1 MDLNGDMIRG
11 HIDTIILLSLVD
23 GDKDSNEIRKNIEE
37 RSDNKFSVKQGTF
50 YSAMQRLVKQ
60 SLIKEYR
67 SSATDGIRRKYF
79 SLTEK
84 GEKLVE
90 NNRKEWLES
99 KEVIDTL
106 VDTVQEKPENDV
118 IMRAEDFPIPS
129 ENPYET
135 PDNSAENAPIEE
147 NRIDN
152 LPENA
157 YDTHVTIQNE
167 PEKPSE
173 DDLLQDIN
181 AKLSDIL
188 GELGFDGDKTE
199 PEKPNDET
207 AETQNISYETERNTQ
222 EVVKQISNP
231 KVNERRNYP
240 FEITDSS
247 LYVEDETDFNPT
259 VEITVN
265 HDDAVPEIKTDAVTD
280 NIETDDFNDEKPF
293 IFDDNIEENEPAD
306 NLVQEDDVTCE
317 TVAEKTDESV
327 KQDTFEEKIDDEAH
341 NATDTFEHIE
351 KEKVENIAEA
361 YSEEDDD
368 LLSVEDGTTSNRRE
382 YKSILSSLFPKNEEK
397 HENSEVYPREEVK
410 TAQDERYNSYAD
422 DDYLPTRTE
431 IDRYYEENVAAKDRY
446 ASDNELNE
454 VKNEE
459 NNRAGQ
465 SYYDSEGSTDFSDLY
480 AMAKREGF
488 KIKASYNTNK
498 YNGDKV
504 LVNKLNFHSSLIWYL
519 VLFVEMLIMN
529 LTLSQIVNWPSTVK
543 LILVF
548 ATAVFPVVCFVIYN
562 INKTKA
568 AKELASFKDVIE
580 IALIIT
586 FQLTIIILCVA
597 LFASVDFGD
606 IKEVTSF
613 VLIPFI
619 FALNVPLYFMIKYA
633 LYGTG
638 KYFIGEKAAKK

>member
-23 GDKDSNEIRKNIEE
+23 GDKDSNEIRKNIED

-106 VDTVQEKPENDV
+106 VDTVQEKPETDLM
-118 IMRAEDFPIPS
+118 MRTEDFPIPS
-129 ENPYET
+129 ENPYES
-135 PDNSAENAPIEE
+135 PVLSDENDQKIDEKSIE
-147 NRIDN
+147 N
-152 LPENA
+152 LPEDA
-157 YDTHVTIQNE
+157 YDARVTVHNE
-167 PEKPSE
+167 TETQSE

-188 GELGFDGDKTE
+188 GELGFENDKTDNE
-199 PEKPNDET
+199 NANNETFVEKNTSENVSKLQENKEHPN
-207 AETQNISYETERNTQ
+207 AKI
-222 EVVKQISNP
+222 
-231 KVNERRNYP
+231 NERRSYP

-265 HDDAVPEIKTDAVTD
+265 HDETIRETEPEINVTD
-280 NIETDDFNDEKPF
+280 EVETADQNDEKPF
-293 IFDDNIEENEPAD
+293 IFDDNIEENEPIENTAQTE
-306 NLVQEDDVTCE
+306 NVTNVTCE
-317 TVAEKTDESV
+317 TVEETNVSIDENLSET
-327 KQDTFEEKIDDEAH
+327 QTANDTNATFEYTAQEDKAANDE
-341 NATDTFEHIE
+341 
-351 KEKVENIAEA
+351 
-361 YSEEDDD
+361 YSDEEDD
-368 LLSVEDGTTSNRRE
+368 LLAVEDGTTSNRRE
-382 YKSILSSLFPKNEEK
+382 YKSILSSLFPKKEEK
-397 HENSEVYPREEVK
+397 HAATEIETDNSE
-410 TAQDERYNSYAD
+410 ERTERNEQTRYFD
-422 DDYLPTRTE
+422 DDYSPARSET
-431 IDRYYEENVAAKDRY
+431 DGYYEENVSSGRYPSDDETAEIANEKTDR
-446 ASDNELNE
+446 
-454 VKNEE
+454 
-459 NNRAGQ
+459 RQ
-465 SYYDSEGSTDFSDLY
+465 QTYYGGEGSTDFSDLY
-480 AMAKREGF
+480 NMAKREGF

-498 YNGDKV
+498 YYGDRV
-504 LVNKLNFHSSLIWYL
+504 FINKLNFHSSIIWYL

-529 LTLSQIVNWPSTVK
+529 LTLSQIVNWSSSAK

-548 ATAVFPVVCFVIYN
+548 STAVFPVVCFVIYN
-562 INKTKA
+562 INKTKT

-586 FQLTIIILCVA
+586 FQITIIILCVA
-597 LFASVDFGD
+597 LFASVDFGN

-619 FALNVPLYFMIKYA
+619 FALNIPIYFMIKYA

-638 KYFIGEKAAKK
+638 KYYVGDKTTRK

>member
-23 GDKDSNEIRKNIEE
+23 GDKDSNEIRKNIED
-37 RSDNKFSVKQGTF
+37 RSDKKFSVKQGTF

-106 VDTVQEKPENDV
+106 VDTVQEKTETDLM
-118 IMRAEDFPIPS
+118 MRTEDFPIPS
-129 ENPYET
+129 ENPYES
-135 PDNSAENAPIEE
+135 PVLSDENDQKIDEKSIE
-147 NRIDN
+147 N
-152 LPENA
+152 LPEDA
-157 YDTHVTIQNE
+157 YDTHVTVHNE
-167 PEKPSE
+167 TETQSE

-188 GELGFDGDKTE
+188 GELGFENDKTDNE
-199 PEKPNDET
+199 NANNETFVEKDTSENVSKLQENKALPN
-207 AETQNISYETERNTQ
+207 AKI
-222 EVVKQISNP
+222 
-231 KVNERRNYP
+231 NERRSYP

-265 HDDAVPEIKTDAVTD
+265 HDETIRETEPEINVTD
-280 NIETDDFNDEKPF
+280 EVETADQNDEKPF
-293 IFDDNIEENEPAD
+293 IFDDNIEENEPIENTAQTE
-306 NLVQEDDVTCE
+306 NVTCE
-317 TVAEKTDESV
+317 TVEETNVSIDENPSET
-327 KQDTFEEKIDDEAH
+327 QTANDTFEYTAQEDKAANDE
-341 NATDTFEHIE
+341 
-351 KEKVENIAEA
+351 
-361 YSEEDDD
+361 YSDEEDD
-368 LLSVEDGTTSNRRE
+368 LLAVEDGTTSNRRE
-382 YKSILSSLFPKNEEK
+382 YKSILSSLFPKKEEK
-397 HENSEVYPREEVK
+397 HAATEIETDNSE
-410 TAQDERYNSYAD
+410 ERTERNEQTRYFD
-422 DDYLPTRTE
+422 DDYSPARSE
-431 IDRYYEENVAAKDRY
+431 IDGYYEENVSSGRYPSDDETAEIANEKTDR
-446 ASDNELNE
+446 
-454 VKNEE
+454 
-459 NNRAGQ
+459 RQ
-465 SYYDSEGSTDFSDLY
+465 QTYYDGEGSTDFSDLY
-480 AMAKREGF
+480 NMAKREGF

-498 YNGDKV
+498 YYGDRV
-504 LVNKLNFHSSLIWYL
+504 FINKLNFHSSIIWYL

-529 LTLSQIVNWPSTVK
+529 LTLSQIVNWSSSAK

-548 ATAVFPVVCFVIYN
+548 STAVFPVVCFVIYN
-562 INKTKA
+562 INKTKT

-586 FQLTIIILCVA
+586 FQITIIILCVA
-597 LFASVDFGD
+597 LFASVDFGN

-619 FALNVPLYFMIKYA
+619 FALNIPIYFMIKYA

-638 KYFIGEKAAKK
+638 KYYVGDKTTRK

>member
-23 GDKDSNEIRKNIEE
+23 GDKDSNEIRKNIED

-106 VDTVQEKPENDV
+106 VDTVQEKTETDLM
-118 IMRAEDFPIPS
+118 MRTEDFPIPS
-129 ENPYET
+129 ENPYES
-135 PDNSAENAPIEE
+135 PVLSAENDQKIDEKSIE
-147 NRIDN
+147 N
-152 LPENA
+152 LPEDA
-157 YDTHVTIQNE
+157 YDTHVTVNNE
-167 PEKPSE
+167 TETQSE

-188 GELGFDGDKTE
+188 GELGFENDKTDNE
-199 PEKPNDET
+199 NANNETFFEKNTSENVSKLQENKALPN
-207 AETQNISYETERNTQ
+207 AKI
-222 EVVKQISNP
+222 
-231 KVNERRNYP
+231 NERRSYP

-265 HDDAVPEIKTDAVTD
+265 HDETIRETEPEINVTD
-280 NIETDDFNDEKPF
+280 EVETVDQNNEKPF
-293 IFDDNIEENEPAD
+293 IFDDNIEENEPIENIAQTE
-306 NLVQEDDVTCE
+306 NVTNVTCE
-317 TVAEKTDESV
+317 TVEETNVSIDENPSET
-327 KQDTFEEKIDDEAH
+327 QTSNDTNATFEYTAQEDKAANDE
-341 NATDTFEHIE
+341 
-351 KEKVENIAEA
+351 
-361 YSEEDDD
+361 YSDEEDD
-368 LLSVEDGTTSNRRE
+368 LLAVEDGTTSNRRE
-382 YKSILSSLFPKNEEK
+382 YKSILSSLFPKKEEK
-397 HENSEVYPREEVK
+397 HAATEIETDNSE
-410 TAQDERYNSYAD
+410 ERTERNEQTRYFD
-422 DDYLPTRTE
+422 DDYSPARSE
-431 IDRYYEENVAAKDRY
+431 IDGYYEENVSSGRYPSDDETAEIANEKTDR
-446 ASDNELNE
+446 
-454 VKNEE
+454 
-459 NNRAGQ
+459 RQ
-465 SYYDSEGSTDFSDLY
+465 QTYYDGEGSTDFSDLY
-480 AMAKREGF
+480 NMAKREGF

-529 LTLSQIVNWPSTVK
+529 LTLSRIVNWSSSAK

-548 ATAVFPVVCFVIYN
+548 STAVFPVVCFVIYN
-562 INKTKA
+562 INKTKT

-586 FQLTIIILCVA
+586 FQITIIILCVA
-597 LFASVDFGD
+597 LFASVDFGN

-619 FALNVPLYFMIKYA
+619 FALNIPIYFMIKYA

-638 KYFIGEKAAKK
+638 KYYVGDKTTRK

>member
-23 GDKDSNEIRKNIEE
+23 GDKDSNEIRKNIED

-106 VDTVQEKPENDV
+106 VDTVQEKPENDLM
-118 IMRAEDFPIPS
+118 MRTEDFPIPS
-129 ENPYET
+129 ENPYES
-135 PDNSAENAPIEE
+135 PVLSAENDQKIDEKSIE
-147 NRIDN
+147 N
-152 LPENA
+152 LPEDA
-157 YDTHVTIQNE
+157 YDTHVTVHNE
-167 PEKPSE
+167 TETQSE

-188 GELGFDGDKTE
+188 GELGFENDKPDNENANNETFV
-199 PEKPNDET
+199 EKNTSENVSKLQENKALPN
-207 AETQNISYETERNTQ
+207 AKI
-222 EVVKQISNP
+222 
-231 KVNERRNYP
+231 NERRSYP

-265 HDDAVPEIKTDAVTD
+265 HDETVRETEPEINVTD
-280 NIETDDFNDEKPF
+280 EVETSDHSNEKPF
-293 IFDDNIEENEPAD
+293 IFDDNIEENEPIENIAQTE
-306 NLVQEDDVTCE
+306 NVTNVTCE
-317 TVAEKTDESV
+317 TVEETNVSSIDENPSET
-327 KQDTFEEKIDDEAH
+327 QTANDTNATFEYTAQEDKAANDE
-341 NATDTFEHIE
+341 
-351 KEKVENIAEA
+351 
-361 YSEEDDD
+361 YSDEEDD
-368 LLSVEDGTTSNRRE
+368 LLAVEDGTTSNRRE
-382 YKSILSSLFPKNEEK
+382 YKSILSSLFPKKEEK
-397 HENSEVYPREEVK
+397 HAATEIETDNSE
-410 TAQDERYNSYAD
+410 ERTERNEQTRYFD
-422 DDYLPTRTE
+422 DDYSPARSE
-431 IDRYYEENVAAKDRY
+431 IDGYYEENVSSGRYTSDDETAEIANEKTDR
-446 ASDNELNE
+446 
-454 VKNEE
+454 
-459 NNRAGQ
+459 RQ
-465 SYYDSEGSTDFSDLY
+465 QTYYDGEGSTDFSDLY
-480 AMAKREGF
+480 NMAKREGF

-498 YNGDKV
+498 YYGDRV
-504 LVNKLNFHSSLIWYL
+504 FVNKLNFHSSIIWYL

-529 LTLSQIVNWPSTVK
+529 LTLSQIVNWSSSAK

-548 ATAVFPVVCFVIYN
+548 STAVFPVVCFVIYN
-562 INKTKA
+562 INKTKT

-586 FQLTIIILCVA
+586 FQITIIILCVA
-597 LFASVDFGD
+597 LFASVDFGN

-619 FALNVPLYFMIKYA
+619 FALNIPIYFMIKYA

-638 KYFIGEKAAKK
+638 KYYVGDKTTRK

>member
-23 GDKDSNEIRKNIEE
+23 GDKDSNEIRKNIED

-90 NNRKEWLES
+90 NNRKEWLKS

-106 VDTVQEKPENDV
+106 VDTVQEKTETDLM
-118 IMRAEDFPIPS
+118 MRTEDFPIPS
-129 ENPYET
+129 ENPYES
-135 PDNSAENAPIEE
+135 PVLSAENDQKIDEKSIE
-147 NRIDN
+147 N
-152 LPENA
+152 LPEDA
-157 YDTHVTIQNE
+157 YDTHVTVNNE
-167 PEKPSE
+167 TETQSE

-188 GELGFDGDKTE
+188 GELGFENDKTDNE
-199 PEKPNDET
+199 NANNETFFEKNTSENVSKLQENKALPN
-207 AETQNISYETERNTQ
+207 AKI
-222 EVVKQISNP
+222 
-231 KVNERRNYP
+231 NERRSYP

-265 HDDAVPEIKTDAVTD
+265 HDETIRETEPEINVTD
-280 NIETDDFNDEKPF
+280 EVETVDQNNEKPF
-293 IFDDNIEENEPAD
+293 IFDDNIEENEPIENIAQTE
-306 NLVQEDDVTCE
+306 NVTNVTCE
-317 TVAEKTDESV
+317 TVEETNVSIDENPSET
-327 KQDTFEEKIDDEAH
+327 QTSNDTNATFEYTAQEDKAANDE
-341 NATDTFEHIE
+341 
-351 KEKVENIAEA
+351 
-361 YSEEDDD
+361 YSDEEDD
-368 LLSVEDGTTSNRRE
+368 LLAVEDGTTSNRRE
-382 YKSILSSLFPKNEEK
+382 YKSILSSLFPKKEEK
-397 HENSEVYPREEVK
+397 HAATEIETDNSE
-410 TAQDERYNSYAD
+410 ERTERNEQTRYFD
-422 DDYLPTRTE
+422 DDYSPARSE
-431 IDRYYEENVAAKDRY
+431 IDGYYEENVSSGRYPSDDETAEIANEKTDR
-446 ASDNELNE
+446 
-454 VKNEE
+454 
-459 NNRAGQ
+459 RQ
-465 SYYDSEGSTDFSDLY
+465 QTYYDGEGSTDFSDLY
-480 AMAKREGF
+480 NMAKREGF

-529 LTLSQIVNWPSTVK
+529 LTLSRIVNWSSSAK

-548 ATAVFPVVCFVIYN
+548 STAVFPVVCFVIYN
-562 INKTKA
+562 INKTKT

-586 FQLTIIILCVA
+586 FQITIIILCVA
-597 LFASVDFGD
+597 LFASVDFGN

-619 FALNVPLYFMIKYA
+619 FALNIPIYFMIKYA

-638 KYFIGEKAAKK
+638 KYYVGDKTTRK

>member
-23 GDKDSNEIRKNIEE
+23 GDKDSNEIRKNIED

-106 VDTVQEKPENDV
+106 VDTVQEKPENDLM
-118 IMRAEDFPIPS
+118 MRTEDFPIPS
-129 ENPYET
+129 ENPYES
-135 PDNSAENAPIEE
+135 PVLSAENDQKIDEKSIE
-147 NRIDN
+147 N
-152 LPENA
+152 LPEDA
-157 YDTHVTIQNE
+157 YDTHVTVHNE
-167 PEKPSE
+167 TETQSE

-188 GELGFDGDKTE
+188 GELGFENDKTDNE
-199 PEKPNDET
+199 NANNETFVEKNTSENVSKLQENKALPN
-207 AETQNISYETERNTQ
+207 AKI
-222 EVVKQISNP
+222 
-231 KVNERRNYP
+231 NERRSYP

-265 HDDAVPEIKTDAVTD
+265 HDETIRETEPEINVTD
-280 NIETDDFNDEKPF
+280 EVETADYSNEKPF
-293 IFDDNIEENEPAD
+293 IFDDNIEENEPIENIAQTE
-306 NLVQEDDVTCE
+306 NVTCE
-317 TVAEKTDESV
+317 TVEETNVSIDENPSET
-327 KQDTFEEKIDDEAH
+327 QTANDTNATFEYTAQEDKAANDE
-341 NATDTFEHIE
+341 
-351 KEKVENIAEA
+351 
-361 YSEEDDD
+361 YSDEEDD
-368 LLSVEDGTTSNRRE
+368 LLAVEDGTTSNRRE
-382 YKSILSSLFPKNEEK
+382 YKSILSSLFPKKEEK
-397 HENSEVYPREEVK
+397 HAATEIETDNSE
-410 TAQDERYNSYAD
+410 ERTERNEQTRYFD
-422 DDYLPTRTE
+422 DDYSPARSE
-431 IDRYYEENVAAKDRY
+431 IDGYYEENVSSGRYPSDDETAEIANEKTDR
-446 ASDNELNE
+446 
-454 VKNEE
+454 
-459 NNRAGQ
+459 RQ
-465 SYYDSEGSTDFSDLY
+465 QTYYDGEGSTDFSDLY
-480 AMAKREGF
+480 NMAKREGF

-498 YNGDKV
+498 YYGDRV
-504 LVNKLNFHSSLIWYL
+504 FVNRLNFHSSIIWYL

-529 LTLSQIVNWPSTVK
+529 LTLSQIVNWSSSAK

-548 ATAVFPVVCFVIYN
+548 STAVFPVVCFVIYN
-562 INKTKA
+562 INKTKT

-586 FQLTIIILCVA
+586 FQITIIILCVA
-597 LFASVDFGD
+597 LFASVDFGN
-606 IKEVTSF
+606 IIEVTSF

-619 FALNVPLYFMIKYA
+619 FALNVPIYFMIKYA

-638 KYFIGEKAAKK
+638 KYFVGDKTTRK

>member
-23 GDKDSNEIRKNIEE
+23 GDKDSNEIRKNIED

-106 VDTVQEKPENDV
+106 VDTVQEKPENDLM
-118 IMRAEDFPIPS
+118 MRTEDFPIPS
-129 ENPYET
+129 ENPYES
-135 PDNSAENAPIEE
+135 PVLSAENDQKIDEKSIE
-147 NRIDN
+147 N
-152 LPENA
+152 LPEDA
-157 YDTHVTIQNE
+157 YDTHVTVHNE
-167 PEKPSE
+167 TETQSE

-188 GELGFDGDKTE
+188 GELGFENDKTDNE
-199 PEKPNDET
+199 NANNETFVEKNTSENVSKLQENKALPN
-207 AETQNISYETERNTQ
+207 AKI
-222 EVVKQISNP
+222 
-231 KVNERRNYP
+231 NERRSYP

-265 HDDAVPEIKTDAVTD
+265 HDETIRETEPEINVTD
-280 NIETDDFNDEKPF
+280 EVETADQNNEKPF
-293 IFDDNIEENEPAD
+293 IFDDNIEENEPIENTAQTE
-306 NLVQEDDVTCE
+306 NVTNVTCE
-317 TVAEKTDESV
+317 TVEETNVSIDENPSET
-327 KQDTFEEKIDDEAH
+327 QTANDTNATFEYTAQEDKAANDE
-341 NATDTFEHIE
+341 
-351 KEKVENIAEA
+351 
-361 YSEEDDD
+361 YSDEEDD
-368 LLSVEDGTTSNRRE
+368 LLAVEDGTTSNRRE
-382 YKSILSSLFPKNEEK
+382 YKSILSSLFPKKEEK
-397 HENSEVYPREEVK
+397 HAATEIETDNSE
-410 TAQDERYNSYAD
+410 ERTERNEQTRYFD
-422 DDYLPTRTE
+422 DDYSPARSET
-431 IDRYYEENVAAKDRY
+431 DGYYEENVSSGRYPSDDETAEIANEKTDR
-446 ASDNELNE
+446 
-454 VKNEE
+454 
-459 NNRAGQ
+459 RQ
-465 SYYDSEGSTDFSDLY
+465 QTYYDGEGSTDFSDLY
-480 AMAKREGF
+480 NMAKREGF

-498 YNGDKV
+498 YYGDRV
-504 LVNKLNFHSSLIWYL
+504 FINKLNFHSSIIWYL

-529 LTLSQIVNWPSTVK
+529 LTLSQIVNWSSSAK

-548 ATAVFPVVCFVIYN
+548 STAVFPVVCFVIYN
-562 INKTKA
+562 INKTKT

-586 FQLTIIILCVA
+586 FQITIIILCVA
-597 LFASVDFGD
+597 LFASVDFGN

-613 VLIPFI
+613 VLIPFT
-619 FALNVPLYFMIKYA
+619 FALNIPIYFMIKYA

-638 KYFIGEKAAKK
+638 KYFVGDKTTRK

>member
-23 GDKDSNEIRKNIEE
+23 GDKDSNEIRKNIED

-106 VDTVQEKPENDV
+106 VDTVQEKPENDLM
-118 IMRAEDFPIPS
+118 MRTEDFPIPS
-129 ENPYET
+129 ENPYES
-135 PDNSAENAPIEE
+135 PVLSAENDQKIDEKSIE
-147 NRIDN
+147 N
-152 LPENA
+152 LPEDA
-157 YDTHVTIQNE
+157 YDTHVTVHNE
-167 PEKPSE
+167 TETQSE

-188 GELGFDGDKTE
+188 GELGFENDKTDNE
-199 PEKPNDET
+199 NANNETFVEKNT
-207 AETQNISYETERNTQ
+207 AENVSKLQ
-222 EVVKQISNP
+222 ENKEHPNAKI
-231 KVNERRNYP
+231 NERRSYP

-265 HDDAVPEIKTDAVTD
+265 HDETIHETEPEINVTD
-280 NIETDDFNDEKPF
+280 EVETADQNNEKPF
-293 IFDDNIEENEPAD
+293 IFDDNIEENEPIENIAQTE
-306 NLVQEDDVTCE
+306 NVTNVTCE
-317 TVAEKTDESV
+317 TVEETNVSINENPSETQTANDTNA
-327 KQDTFEEKIDDEAH
+327 TFEYTAQEDKAANDE
-341 NATDTFEHIE
+341 
-351 KEKVENIAEA
+351 
-361 YSEEDDD
+361 YSDEEDD
-368 LLSVEDGTTSNRRE
+368 LLAVEDGTTSNRRE
-382 YKSILSSLFPKNEEK
+382 YKSILSSLFPKKEEK
-397 HENSEVYPREEVK
+397 HAATEIETDNSE
-410 TAQDERYNSYAD
+410 ERTDRNEQTRYFD
-422 DDYLPTRTE
+422 DDYSPARSE
-431 IDRYYEENVAAKDRY
+431 IDGYYEENVSSGRYPSDDETAEIANEKTDR
-446 ASDNELNE
+446 
-454 VKNEE
+454 
-459 NNRAGQ
+459 RQ
-465 SYYDSEGSTDFSDLY
+465 QTYYDGEGSTDFSDLY
-480 AMAKREGF
+480 NMAKREGF

-498 YNGDKV
+498 YYGDRV
-504 LVNKLNFHSSLIWYL
+504 FVNKLNFHSSIIWYL

-529 LTLSQIVNWPSTVK
+529 LTLSQIVNWSSSAK

-548 ATAVFPVVCFVIYN
+548 STAVFPVVCFVIYN
-562 INKTKA
+562 INKTKT

-586 FQLTIIILCVA
+586 FQITIIILCVA
-597 LFASVDFGD
+597 LFASVDFGN
-606 IKEVTSF
+606 IREVTSF

-619 FALNVPLYFMIKYA
+619 FALNVPIYFMIKYA

-638 KYFIGEKAAKK
+638 KYYVGDKTTRK

>member
-23 GDKDSNEIRKNIEE
+23 GDKDSNEIRKNIED

-106 VDTVQEKPENDV
+106 VDTVQEKTETDLM
-118 IMRAEDFPIPS
+118 MRTEDFPIPS
-129 ENPYET
+129 ENPYES
-135 PDNSAENAPIEE
+135 PVLSAENDQKIDEKSIE
-147 NRIDN
+147 N
-152 LPENA
+152 LPEDA
-157 YDTHVTIQNE
+157 YDTHVTVHNE
-167 PEKPSE
+167 TETQSE

-188 GELGFDGDKTE
+188 GELGFENDKTDNE
-199 PEKPNDET
+199 NANNETFVEKNTSENVSKLQENKEHPN
-207 AETQNISYETERNTQ
+207 AKI
-222 EVVKQISNP
+222 
-231 KVNERRNYP
+231 NERRSYP

-265 HDDAVPEIKTDAVTD
+265 HDETVRETEPEINVTD
-280 NIETDDFNDEKPF
+280 EVETADQNNEKPF
-293 IFDDNIEENEPAD
+293 IFDDNIEENEPIENTAQTE
-306 NLVQEDDVTCE
+306 NVTCE
-317 TVAEKTDESV
+317 TVEETNVSIDENPSETQTV
-327 KQDTFEEKIDDEAH
+327 NDANATFEYTAQEDKAANDE
-341 NATDTFEHIE
+341 
-351 KEKVENIAEA
+351 
-361 YSEEDDD
+361 YSDEEDD
-368 LLSVEDGTTSNRRE
+368 LLAVEDGTTSNRRE
-382 YKSILSSLFPKNEEK
+382 YKSILSSLFPKKEEK
-397 HENSEVYPREEVK
+397 HAATEIETDNSE
-410 TAQDERYNSYAD
+410 ERTERNEQTRYCD
-422 DDYLPTRTE
+422 DDYSPARSE
-431 IDRYYEENVAAKDRY
+431 IDGYYEENVSSGRYPSDDETAEIANEKTDR
-446 ASDNELNE
+446 
-454 VKNEE
+454 
-459 NNRAGQ
+459 RQ
-465 SYYDSEGSTDFSDLY
+465 QTYYDGEGSTDFSDLY
-480 AMAKREGF
+480 NMAKREGF

-498 YNGDKV
+498 YYGDRV
-504 LVNKLNFHSSLIWYL
+504 FINKLNFHSSIIWYL

-529 LTLSQIVNWPSTVK
+529 LTLSQIVNWSSSAK

-548 ATAVFPVVCFVIYN
+548 STAVFPVVCFVIYN
-562 INKTKA
+562 INKTKT

-586 FQLTIIILCVA
+586 FQITIIILCVA
-597 LFASVDFGD
+597 LFASVDFGN
-606 IKEVTSF
+606 IQEVTSF

-619 FALNVPLYFMIKYA
+619 FALNIPIYFMIKYA

-638 KYFIGEKAAKK
+638 KYYVGDKTTRK

>member
-23 GDKDSNEIRKNIEE
+23 GDKDSNEIRKNIED

-106 VDTVQEKPENDV
+106 VDTVQEKPENDLM
-118 IMRAEDFPIPS
+118 MRTEDFPIPS
-129 ENPYET
+129 ENPYES
-135 PDNSAENAPIEE
+135 PVLSAENDQKIDEKSIE
-147 NRIDN
+147 N
-152 LPENA
+152 LPEDA
-157 YDTHVTIQNE
+157 YDTRVTAHNE
-167 PEKPSE
+167 TETQSE
-173 DDLLQDIN
+173 DNLLQDIN

-188 GELGFDGDKTE
+188 GELGFENDKTDNE
-199 PEKPNDET
+199 NANNETFVEKNTSENVSKLQENKALPN
-207 AETQNISYETERNTQ
+207 AKI
-222 EVVKQISNP
+222 
-231 KVNERRNYP
+231 NERRSYP

-265 HDDAVPEIKTDAVTD
+265 HDETIRETEPEINVTD
-280 NIETDDFNDEKPF
+280 EVETADQNNEKPF
-293 IFDDNIEENEPAD
+293 IFDDNIEENEPIENIAQTE
-306 NLVQEDDVTCE
+306 NVTCE
-317 TVAEKTDESV
+317 TVEETNVSIDENPSET
-327 KQDTFEEKIDDEAH
+327 QTANDTNATFEYTAQEDKAANDE
-341 NATDTFEHIE
+341 
-351 KEKVENIAEA
+351 
-361 YSEEDDD
+361 YSDEEDD
-368 LLSVEDGTTSNRRE
+368 LLAVEDGTTSNRRE
-382 YKSILSSLFPKNEEK
+382 YKSILSSLFPKKEEK
-397 HENSEVYPREEVK
+397 HAATEIETDNSE
-410 TAQDERYNSYAD
+410 ERTERNEQTRYFD
-422 DDYLPTRTE
+422 DDYSPARSET
-431 IDRYYEENVAAKDRY
+431 DGYYEENVSSGRYPSDDETAEIANEKTDR
-446 ASDNELNE
+446 
-454 VKNEE
+454 
-459 NNRAGQ
+459 RQ
-465 SYYDSEGSTDFSDLY
+465 QTYYDGEGSTDFSDLY
-480 AMAKREGF
+480 NMAKREGF

-498 YNGDKV
+498 YYGDRV
-504 LVNKLNFHSSLIWYL
+504 FVNKLNFHSSIIWYL

-529 LTLSQIVNWPSTVK
+529 LTLSQIVNWSSSAK

-548 ATAVFPVVCFVIYN
+548 STAVFPVVCFVIYN
-562 INKTKA
+562 INKTKT

-586 FQLTIIILCVA
+586 FQITIIILCVA
-597 LFASVDFGD
+597 LFASVDFGN
-606 IKEVTSF
+606 IIEVTSF

-619 FALNVPLYFMIKYA
+619 FALNIPIYFMIKYA

-638 KYFIGEKAAKK
+638 KYYVGDKTTKK

>member
-23 GDKDSNEIRKNIEE
+23 GDKDSNEIRKNIED
-37 RSDNKFSVKQGTF
+37 RSDKKFSVKQGTF

-106 VDTVQEKPENDV
+106 VDTVQEKTETDLM
-118 IMRAEDFPIPS
+118 MRTEDFPIPS
-129 ENPYET
+129 ENPYES
-135 PDNSAENAPIEE
+135 PVLSDENDQKIDEKSIE
-147 NRIDN
+147 N
-152 LPENA
+152 LPEDA
-157 YDTHVTIQNE
+157 YDTHVTVHNE
-167 PEKPSE
+167 TETQSE

-188 GELGFDGDKTE
+188 GELGIENDKTDNE
-199 PEKPNDET
+199 NANNETFVEKDTSENVSKLQENKALPN
-207 AETQNISYETERNTQ
+207 AKI
-222 EVVKQISNP
+222 
-231 KVNERRNYP
+231 NERRSYP

-265 HDDAVPEIKTDAVTD
+265 HDETIRETEPEINVTD
-280 NIETDDFNDEKPF
+280 EVETADQNDEKPF
-293 IFDDNIEENEPAD
+293 IFDDNIEENEPIENTAQTE
-306 NLVQEDDVTCE
+306 NVTCE
-317 TVAEKTDESV
+317 TVEETNVSIDENPSET
-327 KQDTFEEKIDDEAH
+327 QTANDTFEYTAQEDKAANDE
-341 NATDTFEHIE
+341 
-351 KEKVENIAEA
+351 
-361 YSEEDDD
+361 YSDEEDD
-368 LLSVEDGTTSNRRE
+368 LLAVEDGTTSNRRE
-382 YKSILSSLFPKNEEK
+382 YKSILSSLFPKKEEK
-397 HENSEVYPREEVK
+397 HAATEIETDNSE
-410 TAQDERYNSYAD
+410 ERTERNEQTRYFD
-422 DDYLPTRTE
+422 DDYSPARSE
-431 IDRYYEENVAAKDRY
+431 IDGYYEENVSSGRYPSDDETAEIANEKTDR
-446 ASDNELNE
+446 
-454 VKNEE
+454 
-459 NNRAGQ
+459 RQ
-465 SYYDSEGSTDFSDLY
+465 QTYYDGEGSTDFSDLY
-480 AMAKREGF
+480 NMAKREGF

-498 YNGDKV
+498 YYGDRV
-504 LVNKLNFHSSLIWYL
+504 FVNKLNFHSSIIWYL

-529 LTLSQIVNWPSTVK
+529 LTLSQIVNWSSSAK

-548 ATAVFPVVCFVIYN
+548 STAVFPVVCFVIYN
-562 INKTKA
+562 INKTKT

-586 FQLTIIILCVA
+586 FQVTIIILCVA
-597 LFASVDFGD
+597 LFASVDFGN

-619 FALNVPLYFMIKYA
+619 FALNIPIYFMIKYA

-638 KYFIGEKAAKK
+638 KYYVGDKTTRK

>member
-23 GDKDSNEIRKNIEE
+23 GDKDSNEIRKNIED

-106 VDTVQEKPENDV
+106 VDTVQEKPENDLM
-118 IMRAEDFPIPS
+118 MRTEDFPIPS
-129 ENPYET
+129 ENPYES
-135 PDNSAENAPIEE
+135 PVLSAENDQKIDEKSIE
-147 NRIDN
+147 N
-152 LPENA
+152 LPEDA
-157 YDTHVTIQNE
+157 YDTHVTVHNE
-167 PEKPSE
+167 TETQSE

-188 GELGFDGDKTE
+188 GELGFENDKTDNE
-199 PEKPNDET
+199 NANNETFVEKNTSENVSKLQENKALPN
-207 AETQNISYETERNTQ
+207 AKI
-222 EVVKQISNP
+222 
-231 KVNERRNYP
+231 NERRSYP

-265 HDDAVPEIKTDAVTD
+265 HDETVRETEPEINGTDEV
-280 NIETDDFNDEKPF
+280 ETAEQNNEKQF
-293 IFDDNIEENEPAD
+293 IFDDNIEENEPIENIAQTE
-306 NLVQEDDVTCE
+306 NVTCE
-317 TVAEKTDESV
+317 TVEETNVSIDENPSET
-327 KQDTFEEKIDDEAH
+327 QTTNDTNATFEYTAQEDKAANDE
-341 NATDTFEHIE
+341 
-351 KEKVENIAEA
+351 
-361 YSEEDDD
+361 YSDEEDD
-368 LLSVEDGTTSNRRE
+368 LLAVEDGTTSNRRE
-382 YKSILSSLFPKNEEK
+382 YKSILSSLFPKKEEK
-397 HENSEVYPREEVK
+397 HAATEIEADNSE
-410 TAQDERYNSYAD
+410 ERTERNEQTRYFD
-422 DDYLPTRTE
+422 DDYSPARSE
-431 IDRYYEENVAAKDRY
+431 IDGYYEENVSSGRYPSNDETAEIANEKTDR
-446 ASDNELNE
+446 
-454 VKNEE
+454 
-459 NNRAGQ
+459 RQ
-465 SYYDSEGSTDFSDLY
+465 QTYYDGEGSTDFSDLY
-480 AMAKREGF
+480 NMAKREGF

-498 YNGDKV
+498 YYGDRV
-504 LVNKLNFHSSLIWYL
+504 FINKLNFHSSIIWYL
-519 VLFVEMLIMN
+519 ILFVEMLIMN
-529 LTLSQIVNWPSTVK
+529 LTLSQIVNWSSSAK

-548 ATAVFPVVCFVIYN
+548 STAVFPVVCFVIYN
-562 INKTKA
+562 INKTTT

-586 FQLTIIILCVA
+586 FQITIIILCVA
-597 LFASVDFGD
+597 LFASVDFGN

-619 FALNVPLYFMIKYA
+619 FALNIPIYFMIKYA

-638 KYFIGEKAAKK
+638 KYYVGDKTTRK

>member
-23 GDKDSNEIRKNIEE
+23 GDKDSNEIRKNIED

-106 VDTVQEKPENDV
+106 VDTVQEKPENDLM
-118 IMRAEDFPIPS
+118 MRTEDFPIPS
-129 ENPYET
+129 ENPYES
-135 PDNSAENAPIEE
+135 PVLSAENDQKIDEKSIE
-147 NRIDN
+147 N
-152 LPENA
+152 LPEDA
-157 YDTHVTIQNE
+157 YDTRVTVHNE
-167 PEKPSE
+167 TETQSE

-188 GELGFDGDKTE
+188 GELGFENDKTDNE
-199 PEKPNDET
+199 NANNETFVEKNTSENVSKLQENKALPN
-207 AETQNISYETERNTQ
+207 AKI
-222 EVVKQISNP
+222 
-231 KVNERRNYP
+231 NERRSYP

-265 HDDAVPEIKTDAVTD
+265 HDETIRETEPEIDVTD
-280 NIETDDFNDEKPF
+280 EVETADYSNEKPF
-293 IFDDNIEENEPAD
+293 IFDDNIEENEPIENIAQTE
-306 NLVQEDDVTCE
+306 NVTNVTCE
-317 TVAEKTDESV
+317 TVEETNVSIDEKPSETQTANDTNA
-327 KQDTFEEKIDDEAH
+327 TFEYTAQEEKAANDE
-341 NATDTFEHIE
+341 
-351 KEKVENIAEA
+351 
-361 YSEEDDD
+361 YSDEEDD
-368 LLSVEDGTTSNRRE
+368 LLAVEDGTTSNRRE
-382 YKSILSSLFPKNEEK
+382 YKSILSSLFPKKEEK
-397 HENSEVYPREEVK
+397 HAATGIETDNSE
-410 TAQDERYNSYAD
+410 ERTERNEQTRYFD
-422 DDYLPTRTE
+422 DDYSPARSQT
-431 IDRYYEENVAAKDRY
+431 DGYYEENVSSGRYPSDDETAEIANEKTDR
-446 ASDNELNE
+446 
-454 VKNEE
+454 
-459 NNRAGQ
+459 RQ
-465 SYYDSEGSTDFSDLY
+465 QTYYDGEGSTDFSDLY
-480 AMAKREGF
+480 NMAKREGF

-498 YNGDKV
+498 YYGDRV
-504 LVNKLNFHSSLIWYL
+504 FVNKLNFHSSIIWYL

-529 LTLSQIVNWPSTVK
+529 LTLSQIVNWSSSAK

-548 ATAVFPVVCFVIYN
+548 STAVFPVVCFVIYN
-562 INKTKA
+562 INKTKT

-586 FQLTIIILCVA
+586 FQITIIILCVA

-606 IKEVTSF
+606 IIEVTSF

-619 FALNVPLYFMIKYA
+619 FALNIPIYFMIKYA

-638 KYFIGEKAAKK
+638 KYFVGDKTTRK

>member
-23 GDKDSNEIRKNIEE
+23 GDKDSNEIRKNIED

-106 VDTVQEKPENDV
+106 VDTVQEKPENDLM
-118 IMRAEDFPIPS
+118 MRTEDFPIPS
-129 ENPYET
+129 ENPYES
-135 PDNSAENAPIEE
+135 PALSAENAQKIDEKSIE
-147 NRIDN
+147 N
-152 LPENA
+152 LPEDA
-157 YDTHVTIQNE
+157 YDTHVTVHNE
-167 PEKPSE
+167 TETQSE

-188 GELGFDGDKTE
+188 GELGFENDKPDNENANNETFV
-199 PEKPNDET
+199 EKNTSENVSKLQENKALPN
-207 AETQNISYETERNTQ
+207 AKI
-222 EVVKQISNP
+222 
-231 KVNERRNYP
+231 NERRSYP

-265 HDDAVPEIKTDAVTD
+265 HDETIRETEPEINVTD
-280 NIETDDFNDEKPF
+280 EVETADYSNEKPF
-293 IFDDNIEENEPAD
+293 IFDDNIEENEPIENIAQTE
-306 NLVQEDDVTCE
+306 NVTNVTCE
-317 TVAEKTDESV
+317 TVEETNVSIDENPSET
-327 KQDTFEEKIDDEAH
+327 QTANDTNATFEYTAQEDKAANDE
-341 NATDTFEHIE
+341 
-351 KEKVENIAEA
+351 
-361 YSEEDDD
+361 YSDEEDD
-368 LLSVEDGTTSNRRE
+368 LLAVEDGTTSNRRE
-382 YKSILSSLFPKNEEK
+382 YKSILSSLFPKKEEK
-397 HENSEVYPREEVK
+397 HAATEIETDNSE
-410 TAQDERYNSYAD
+410 ERTERNEQTRYFD
-422 DDYLPTRTE
+422 DDYSPARSE
-431 IDRYYEENVAAKDRY
+431 IDGYYEENVSSERYPSDDETAEITNEKTDR
-446 ASDNELNE
+446 
-454 VKNEE
+454 
-459 NNRAGQ
+459 RQ
-465 SYYDSEGSTDFSDLY
+465 QTYYDGEGSTDFSDLY
-480 AMAKREGF
+480 NMAKREGF

-498 YNGDKV
+498 YYGDRV
-504 LVNKLNFHSSLIWYL
+504 FVNKLNFHSSIIWYL

-529 LTLSQIVNWPSTVK
+529 LTLSQIVNWSSSAK

-548 ATAVFPVVCFVIYN
+548 STAVFPVVCFVIYN
-562 INKTKA
+562 INKTKT

-586 FQLTIIILCVA
+586 FQITIIILCVA
-597 LFASVDFGD
+597 LFASVDFGN
-606 IKEVTSF
+606 IIEVTSF

-619 FALNVPLYFMIKYA
+619 FALNIPIYFMIKYA

-638 KYFIGEKAAKK
+638 KYFVGDKTTRK

>member
-23 GDKDSNEIRKNIEE
+23 GDKDSNEIRKNIED

-106 VDTVQEKPENDV
+106 VDTVQEKPDNDLM
-118 IMRAEDFPIPS
+118 MRTEDFPIPS
-129 ENPYET
+129 ENPYES
-135 PDNSAENAPIEE
+135 PVLSAENDQKIDEKSIE
-147 NRIDN
+147 N
-152 LPENA
+152 LPEDA
-157 YDTHVTIQNE
+157 YDTRVTVHNE
-167 PEKPSE
+167 TETQSE

-188 GELGFDGDKTE
+188 GELGFENDKTDNE
-199 PEKPNDET
+199 NANNETFVEKNTSENVSKLQENKALPN
-207 AETQNISYETERNTQ
+207 AKI
-222 EVVKQISNP
+222 
-231 KVNERRNYP
+231 NERRSYP

-265 HDDAVPEIKTDAVTD
+265 HDETIRETEPEINVTD
-280 NIETDDFNDEKPF
+280 EVETADQNNEKPF
-293 IFDDNIEENEPAD
+293 IFDDNIEENEPIENTAQTE
-306 NLVQEDDVTCE
+306 NVTNVTCE
-317 TVAEKTDESV
+317 TVEETNVSIDENPSET
-327 KQDTFEEKIDDEAH
+327 QTANDTNATFEYTAQEDKAANDE
-341 NATDTFEHIE
+341 
-351 KEKVENIAEA
+351 
-361 YSEEDDD
+361 YSDEEDD
-368 LLSVEDGTTSNRRE
+368 LLAVEDGTTSNRRE
-382 YKSILSSLFPKNEEK
+382 YKSILSSLFPKKEEK
-397 HENSEVYPREEVK
+397 HAATEIETDNSE
-410 TAQDERYNSYAD
+410 ERTERNEQTRYFD
-422 DDYLPTRTE
+422 DDYSPARSET
-431 IDRYYEENVAAKDRY
+431 DGYYEENVSSGRYPSDDETAEIANEKTDR
-446 ASDNELNE
+446 
-454 VKNEE
+454 
-459 NNRAGQ
+459 RQ
-465 SYYDSEGSTDFSDLY
+465 QTYYDGEGSTDFSDLY
-480 AMAKREGF
+480 NMAKREGF

-498 YNGDKV
+498 YYGDRV
-504 LVNKLNFHSSLIWYL
+504 FINKLNFHSSIIWYL

-529 LTLSQIVNWPSTVK
+529 LTLSQIVNWSSSAK

-548 ATAVFPVVCFVIYN
+548 STAVFPVVCFVIYN
-562 INKTKA
+562 INKTKT

-586 FQLTIIILCVA
+586 FQITIIILCVA
-597 LFASVDFGD
+597 LFASVDFGN
-606 IKEVTSF
+606 IIEVTSF

-619 FALNVPLYFMIKYA
+619 FALNIPIYFMIKYA

-638 KYFIGEKAAKK
+638 KYYVGDKTTKK

>member
-23 GDKDSNEIRKNIEE
+23 GDKDSNEIRKNIED

-106 VDTVQEKPENDV
+106 VDTVQEKPENDLM
-118 IMRAEDFPIPS
+118 MRTEDFPIPS
-129 ENPYET
+129 ENPYES
-135 PDNSAENAPIEE
+135 PVLSAENDQKIDEKSIE
-147 NRIDN
+147 N
-152 LPENA
+152 LPEDA
-157 YDTHVTIQNE
+157 YDTHVTVHNE
-167 PEKPSE
+167 TETQSE

-188 GELGFDGDKTE
+188 GELGFENDKPDNENANNETFV
-199 PEKPNDET
+199 EKNTSENVSKLQENKALPN
-207 AETQNISYETERNTQ
+207 AKI
-222 EVVKQISNP
+222 
-231 KVNERRNYP
+231 NERRSYP

-265 HDDAVPEIKTDAVTD
+265 HDETIRETEPEINVTGEV
-280 NIETDDFNDEKPF
+280 ETADQNNEKPF
-293 IFDDNIEENEPAD
+293 IFDDNIEENEPIENIAQAE
-306 NLVQEDDVTCE
+306 NVTCE
-317 TVAEKTDESV
+317 TVEETNISIDENPSET
-327 KQDTFEEKIDDEAH
+327 QTANDTNATFEYTAQEDKAANDE
-341 NATDTFEHIE
+341 
-351 KEKVENIAEA
+351 
-361 YSEEDDD
+361 YSDEEDD
-368 LLSVEDGTTSNRRE
+368 LLAVEDGTTSNRRE
-382 YKSILSSLFPKNEEK
+382 YKSILSSLFPKKEEK
-397 HENSEVYPREEVK
+397 HAATEIETDNSE
-410 TAQDERYNSYAD
+410 ERTERNEQTRYFD
-422 DDYLPTRTE
+422 DDYSPARSET
-431 IDRYYEENVAAKDRY
+431 DGYYEENVSSGRYPSDDETAEIANEKTDR
-446 ASDNELNE
+446 
-454 VKNEE
+454 
-459 NNRAGQ
+459 RQ
-465 SYYDSEGSTDFSDLY
+465 QTYYDGEGSTDFSDLY
-480 AMAKREGF
+480 NMAKREGF

-498 YNGDKV
+498 YYGDRV
-504 LVNKLNFHSSLIWYL
+504 FVNKLNFHSSIIWYL

-529 LTLSQIVNWPSTVK
+529 LTLSQIVNWSSSAK

-548 ATAVFPVVCFVIYN
+548 STAVFPVVCFVIYN
-562 INKTKA
+562 INKTKT
-568 AKELASFKDVIE
+568 AKDLASFKDVIE

-586 FQLTIIILCVA
+586 FQITIIILCVA
-597 LFASVDFGD
+597 LFASVDFGN
-606 IKEVTSF
+606 IIEVTSF

-619 FALNVPLYFMIKYA
+619 FALNIPIYFMIKYA

-638 KYFIGEKAAKK
+638 KYFVGDKTTRK

>member
-23 GDKDSNEIRKNIEE
+23 GDKDSNEIRKNIED

-84 GEKLVE
+84 GEKLTE

-106 VDTVQEKPENDV
+106 VDTVQEKPDNDLM
-118 IMRAEDFPIPS
+118 MRTEDFPIPS
-129 ENPYET
+129 ENPYES
-135 PDNSAENAPIEE
+135 PVLSAENDQKIDEKSIE
-147 NRIDN
+147 N
-152 LPENA
+152 LPEDA
-157 YDTHVTIQNE
+157 YDTRVTIHNE
-167 PEKPSE
+167 TETQSE

-188 GELGFDGDKTE
+188 GELGFENDKTDNE
-199 PEKPNDET
+199 NANNETFVEKNTSENVSKLQENKALPN
-207 AETQNISYETERNTQ
+207 AKI
-222 EVVKQISNP
+222 
-231 KVNERRNYP
+231 NERRSYP

-265 HDDAVPEIKTDAVTD
+265 HDETIRETEPEINVTD
-280 NIETDDFNDEKPF
+280 EVETADQNNEKPF
-293 IFDDNIEENEPAD
+293 IFDDNIEENEPIENTAQTE
-306 NLVQEDDVTCE
+306 NVTNVTCE
-317 TVAEKTDESV
+317 TVEETNVSIDENPSET
-327 KQDTFEEKIDDEAH
+327 QTANDTNATFEYTAQEDKAANDE
-341 NATDTFEHIE
+341 
-351 KEKVENIAEA
+351 
-361 YSEEDDD
+361 YSDEEDD
-368 LLSVEDGTTSNRRE
+368 LLAVEDGTTSNRRE
-382 YKSILSSLFPKNEEK
+382 YKSILSSLFPKKEEK
-397 HENSEVYPREEVK
+397 HAATEIETDNSE
-410 TAQDERYNSYAD
+410 ERTERNEQTRYFD
-422 DDYLPTRTE
+422 DDYSPARSET
-431 IDRYYEENVAAKDRY
+431 DGYYEENVSSGRYPSDDETAEIANEKTDR
-446 ASDNELNE
+446 
-454 VKNEE
+454 
-459 NNRAGQ
+459 RQ
-465 SYYDSEGSTDFSDLY
+465 QTYYDGEGSTDFSDLY
-480 AMAKREGF
+480 NMAKREGF

-498 YNGDKV
+498 YYGDRV
-504 LVNKLNFHSSLIWYL
+504 FINKLNFHSSIIWYL

-529 LTLSQIVNWPSTVK
+529 LTLSQIVNWSSSAK

-548 ATAVFPVVCFVIYN
+548 STAVFPVVCFVIYN
-562 INKTKA
+562 INKTKT

-586 FQLTIIILCVA
+586 FQITIIILCVA
-597 LFASVDFGD
+597 LFASVDFGN

-619 FALNVPLYFMIKYA
+619 FALNIPIYFMIKYA

-638 KYFIGEKAAKK
+638 KYYVGDKTTRK

>member
-23 GDKDSNEIRKNIEE
+23 GDKDSNEIRKNIED

-106 VDTVQEKPENDV
+106 VDTVQEKPENDLM
-118 IMRAEDFPIPS
+118 MRTEDFPIPS
-129 ENPYET
+129 ENPYES
-135 PDNSAENAPIEE
+135 PALSAENAQKIDEKSIE
-147 NRIDN
+147 N
-152 LPENA
+152 LPEDA
-157 YDTHVTIQNE
+157 YDTHVTVHNE
-167 PEKPSE
+167 TETQSE

-188 GELGFDGDKTE
+188 GELGFENDKPDNENANNETFV
-199 PEKPNDET
+199 EKNTSENVSKLQENKALPN
-207 AETQNISYETERNTQ
+207 AKI
-222 EVVKQISNP
+222 
-231 KVNERRNYP
+231 NERRSYP

-265 HDDAVPEIKTDAVTD
+265 HDETIRETELEINVTD
-280 NIETDDFNDEKPF
+280 EVETADYSNEKPF
-293 IFDDNIEENEPAD
+293 IFDDNIEENEPIENIAQTE
-306 NLVQEDDVTCE
+306 NVTNVTCE
-317 TVAEKTDESV
+317 TVEETNVSIDENPSET
-327 KQDTFEEKIDDEAH
+327 QTANDTNATFEYTAQEDKAANDE
-341 NATDTFEHIE
+341 
-351 KEKVENIAEA
+351 
-361 YSEEDDD
+361 YSDEEDD
-368 LLSVEDGTTSNRRE
+368 LLAVEDGTTSNRRE
-382 YKSILSSLFPKNEEK
+382 YKSILSSLFPKKEEK
-397 HENSEVYPREEVK
+397 HAATEIETDNSE
-410 TAQDERYNSYAD
+410 ERTERNEQTRYFD
-422 DDYLPTRTE
+422 DDYSPARSE
-431 IDRYYEENVAAKDRY
+431 IDGYYEENVSSERYPSDDETAEITNEKTDR
-446 ASDNELNE
+446 
-454 VKNEE
+454 
-459 NNRAGQ
+459 RQ
-465 SYYDSEGSTDFSDLY
+465 QTYYDGEGSTDFSDLY
-480 AMAKREGF
+480 NMAKREGF

-498 YNGDKV
+498 YYGDRV
-504 LVNKLNFHSSLIWYL
+504 FVNKLNFHSSIIWYL

-529 LTLSQIVNWPSTVK
+529 LTLSQIVNWSSSAK

-548 ATAVFPVVCFVIYN
+548 STAVFPVVCFVIYN
-562 INKTKA
+562 INKTKT

-586 FQLTIIILCVA
+586 FQITIIILCVA
-597 LFASVDFGD
+597 LFASVDFGN
-606 IKEVTSF
+606 IIEVTSF

-619 FALNVPLYFMIKYA
+619 FALNIPIYFMIKYA

-638 KYFIGEKAAKK
+638 KYFVGDKTTRK

>member
-23 GDKDSNEIRKNIEE
+23 GDKDSNEIRKNIED

-106 VDTVQEKPENDV
+106 VDTVQEKTETDLM
-118 IMRAEDFPIPS
+118 MRTEDFPIPS
-129 ENPYET
+129 ENPYES
-135 PDNSAENAPIEE
+135 PVLSDENDQKIDEKSIE
-147 NRIDN
+147 N
-152 LPENA
+152 LPEDA
-157 YDTHVTIQNE
+157 YDTRVTVHNE
-167 PEKPSE
+167 TETQSE

-188 GELGFDGDKTE
+188 GELGFENDKTDNE
-199 PEKPNDET
+199 NANNETFVEKNTSENVSKLQENKALPN
-207 AETQNISYETERNTQ
+207 AKI
-222 EVVKQISNP
+222 
-231 KVNERRNYP
+231 NERRSYP

-265 HDDAVPEIKTDAVTD
+265 HDETVRETEPEINVTD
-280 NIETDDFNDEKPF
+280 DDQNNEKPF
-293 IFDDNIEENEPAD
+293 IFDDNIEENEPIENTAQTE
-306 NLVQEDDVTCE
+306 NVTCE
-317 TVAEKTDESV
+317 TVEETNVSIDENPSV
-327 KQDTFEEKIDDEAH
+327 TQTANDTNATFEYTAQEDKAANDE
-341 NATDTFEHIE
+341 
-351 KEKVENIAEA
+351 
-361 YSEEDDD
+361 YSDEEDD
-368 LLSVEDGTTSNRRE
+368 LLAVEDGTTSNRRE
-382 YKSILSSLFPKNEEK
+382 YKSILSSLFPKKEEK
-397 HENSEVYPREEVK
+397 HAATEIETDNSE
-410 TAQDERYNSYAD
+410 ERTDRNEQTRYFD
-422 DDYLPTRTE
+422 DDYSPARSE
-431 IDRYYEENVAAKDRY
+431 IDGYYEENVSSGRYPSDDETAEIANEKTDR
-446 ASDNELNE
+446 
-454 VKNEE
+454 
-459 NNRAGQ
+459 RQ
-465 SYYDSEGSTDFSDLY
+465 QTYYDGEGSTDFSDLY
-480 AMAKREGF
+480 NMAKREGF

-498 YNGDKV
+498 YYGDRV
-504 LVNKLNFHSSLIWYL
+504 FINKLNFHSSIIWYL

-529 LTLSQIVNWPSTVK
+529 LTLSQIVNWSSSAK

-548 ATAVFPVVCFVIYN
+548 STAVFPVVCFVIYN
-562 INKTKA
+562 INKTKT

-586 FQLTIIILCVA
+586 FQITIIILCVA
-597 LFASVDFGD
+597 LFASVDFGN

-613 VLIPFI
+613 ILIPFI
-619 FALNVPLYFMIKYA
+619 FALNIPIYFMIKYA

-638 KYFIGEKAAKK
+638 KYYVGDKTARK

>member
-23 GDKDSNEIRKNIEE
+23 GDKDSNEIRKNIED

-106 VDTVQEKPENDV
+106 VDTVQEKTETDLM
-118 IMRAEDFPIPS
+118 MRTEDFPIPS
-129 ENPYET
+129 ENPYES
-135 PDNSAENAPIEE
+135 PVLSDENDQKINEKSIE
-147 NRIDN
+147 N
-152 LPENA
+152 LPEDA
-157 YDTHVTIQNE
+157 YDTHVTVHNE
-167 PEKPSE
+167 TETQSE

-188 GELGFDGDKTE
+188 GELGFENDKTDNE
-199 PEKPNDET
+199 NANKETFVEKNTSENVSNLQDNKALPN
-207 AETQNISYETERNTQ
+207 AKI
-222 EVVKQISNP
+222 
-231 KVNERRNYP
+231 NERRSYP

-265 HDDAVPEIKTDAVTD
+265 HDETIRETEPEINVTD
-280 NIETDDFNDEKPF
+280 EVETADQNNEKPF
-293 IFDDNIEENEPAD
+293 IFDDNIEENEPIENIAQTE
-306 NLVQEDDVTCE
+306 NVTNVTCE
-317 TVAEKTDESV
+317 TVEETNVSIDENPSET
-327 KQDTFEEKIDDEAH
+327 QTANDTNATFEYTAQEDKAANDE
-341 NATDTFEHIE
+341 
-351 KEKVENIAEA
+351 
-361 YSEEDDD
+361 YSDEEDD
-368 LLSVEDGTTSNRRE
+368 LLAVEDGTTSNRRE
-382 YKSILSSLFPKNEEK
+382 YKSILSSLFPKKEEK
-397 HENSEVYPREEVK
+397 HAATEIETDNSE
-410 TAQDERYNSYAD
+410 ERTERNEQTRYFD
-422 DDYLPTRTE
+422 DDYSPARSE
-431 IDRYYEENVAAKDRY
+431 IDGYYEENVSSGKYPSDDETAEIANEKTDR
-446 ASDNELNE
+446 
-454 VKNEE
+454 
-459 NNRAGQ
+459 RQ
-465 SYYDSEGSTDFSDLY
+465 QTYYDGEGSTDFSDLY
-480 AMAKREGF
+480 NMAKREGF

-498 YNGDKV
+498 YYGDRV
-504 LVNKLNFHSSLIWYL
+504 FINKLNFHSSIIWYL

-529 LTLSQIVNWPSTVK
+529 LTLSQIVNWSSSAK

-548 ATAVFPVVCFVIYN
+548 STAVFPVVCFVIYN
-562 INKTKA
+562 INKTKT

-586 FQLTIIILCVA
+586 FQITIIILCVA

-606 IKEVTSF
+606 IIEVTSF

-619 FALNVPLYFMIKYA
+619 FALNVPIYFMIKYA

-638 KYFIGEKAAKK
+638 KYYVGDKTTRK

>member
-23 GDKDSNEIRKNIEE
+23 GDKDSNEIRKNIED

-106 VDTVQEKPENDV
+106 VDTVQEKPENDLM
-118 IMRAEDFPIPS
+118 MRTEDFPIPS
-129 ENPYET
+129 ENPYES
-135 PDNSAENAPIEE
+135 PVLSAENDQKIDEKSIE
-147 NRIDN
+147 N
-152 LPENA
+152 LPEDA
-157 YDTHVTIQNE
+157 YDTHVTVHNE
-167 PEKPSE
+167 TETQSE

-188 GELGFDGDKTE
+188 GELGFENDKTDNE
-199 PEKPNDET
+199 NANNETFVEKNTSENVSKLQENKALPN
-207 AETQNISYETERNTQ
+207 AKI
-222 EVVKQISNP
+222 
-231 KVNERRNYP
+231 NERRSYP

-265 HDDAVPEIKTDAVTD
+265 HDETVRETEPEINVTD
-280 NIETDDFNDEKPF
+280 EVETAEQNNEKQF
-293 IFDDNIEENEPAD
+293 IFDDNIEENEPIENIAQTE
-306 NLVQEDDVTCE
+306 NVTCE
-317 TVAEKTDESV
+317 TVEETNVSIDENPSET
-327 KQDTFEEKIDDEAH
+327 QTTNDTNATFEYTAQEDKAANDE
-341 NATDTFEHIE
+341 
-351 KEKVENIAEA
+351 
-361 YSEEDDD
+361 YSDEEDD
-368 LLSVEDGTTSNRRE
+368 LLAVEDGTTSNRRE
-382 YKSILSSLFPKNEEK
+382 YKSILSSLFPKKEEK
-397 HENSEVYPREEVK
+397 HAATEIEADNSE
-410 TAQDERYNSYAD
+410 ERTERNEQTRYFD
-422 DDYLPTRTE
+422 DDYSPARSE
-431 IDRYYEENVAAKDRY
+431 IDGYYEENVSSGRYPSNDETAEIANEKTDR
-446 ASDNELNE
+446 
-454 VKNEE
+454 
-459 NNRAGQ
+459 RQ
-465 SYYDSEGSTDFSDLY
+465 QTYYDGEGSTDFSDLY
-480 AMAKREGF
+480 NMAKREGF

-498 YNGDKV
+498 YYGDRV
-504 LVNKLNFHSSLIWYL
+504 FINKLNFHSSIIWYL
-519 VLFVEMLIMN
+519 ILFVEMLIMN
-529 LTLSQIVNWPSTVK
+529 LTLSQIVNWSSSAK

-548 ATAVFPVVCFVIYN
+548 STAVFPVVCFVIYN
-562 INKTKA
+562 INKTKT

-586 FQLTIIILCVA
+586 FQITIIILCVA
-597 LFASVDFGD
+597 LFASVDFGN

-619 FALNVPLYFMIKYA
+619 FALNIPIYFMIKYA

-638 KYFIGEKAAKK
+638 KYFVGDKTTRK

>member
-23 GDKDSNEIRKNIEE
+23 GDKDSNEIRKNIED

-106 VDTVQEKPENDV
+106 VDTVQEKPENDLM
-118 IMRAEDFPIPS
+118 MRTEDFPIPS
-129 ENPYET
+129 ENPYES
-135 PDNSAENAPIEE
+135 PVLSAENDQKIDEKSIE
-147 NRIDN
+147 N
-152 LPENA
+152 LPEDA
-157 YDTHVTIQNE
+157 YDTHVTVHNE
-167 PEKPSE
+167 TETQSE

-188 GELGFDGDKTE
+188 GELGFENDKPDNENANNETFV
-199 PEKPNDET
+199 EKNTSENVSKLQENKALPN
-207 AETQNISYETERNTQ
+207 AKI
-222 EVVKQISNP
+222 
-231 KVNERRNYP
+231 NERRSYP

-265 HDDAVPEIKTDAVTD
+265 HDETIRETEPEINVIDEV
-280 NIETDDFNDEKPF
+280 ETADQNNEKPF
-293 IFDDNIEENEPAD
+293 IFDDNIEENEPIENIAQTE
-306 NLVQEDDVTCE
+306 NVTCE
-317 TVAEKTDESV
+317 TVEETNVSIDENPSET
-327 KQDTFEEKIDDEAH
+327 QTANDTNATFEYTAQEDKAANDE
-341 NATDTFEHIE
+341 
-351 KEKVENIAEA
+351 
-361 YSEEDDD
+361 YSDEEDD
-368 LLSVEDGTTSNRRE
+368 LLAVEDGTTSNRRE
-382 YKSILSSLFPKNEEK
+382 YKSILSSLFPKKEEK
-397 HENSEVYPREEVK
+397 HAATEIETDNSE
-410 TAQDERYNSYAD
+410 ERTERNEQTRYFD
-422 DDYLPTRTE
+422 DDYSPARSE
-431 IDRYYEENVAAKDRY
+431 IDGYYEENVSSGRYPSDDETAEIANEKTDR
-446 ASDNELNE
+446 
-454 VKNEE
+454 
-459 NNRAGQ
+459 RQ
-465 SYYDSEGSTDFSDLY
+465 QTYYDGEGSTDFSDLY
-480 AMAKREGF
+480 NMAKREGF

-498 YNGDKV
+498 YYGDRV
-504 LVNKLNFHSSLIWYL
+504 FVNKLNFHSSIIWYL

-529 LTLSQIVNWPSTVK
+529 LTLSQIVNWSSSAK

-548 ATAVFPVVCFVIYN
+548 STAVFPVVCFVIYN
-562 INKTKA
+562 INKTKT

-586 FQLTIIILCVA
+586 FQITIIILCVA
-597 LFASVDFGD
+597 LFASVDFGN
-606 IKEVTSF
+606 IIEVTSF

-619 FALNVPLYFMIKYA
+619 FALNIPIYFMIKYA

-638 KYFIGEKAAKK
+638 KYYVGDKTTKK

>member
-23 GDKDSNEIRKNIEE
+23 GDKDSNEIRKNIED

-106 VDTVQEKPENDV
+106 VDTVQEKPENDLM
-118 IMRAEDFPIPS
+118 MRTEDFPIPS
-129 ENPYET
+129 ENPYES
-135 PDNSAENAPIEE
+135 PALSAENAQKIDEKSIE
-147 NRIDN
+147 N
-152 LPENA
+152 LPEDA
-157 YDTHVTIQNE
+157 YDTHVTVHNE
-167 PEKPSE
+167 TETQSE

-188 GELGFDGDKTE
+188 GELGFENDKPDNENANNETFV
-199 PEKPNDET
+199 EKNTSENVSKLQENKALPN
-207 AETQNISYETERNTQ
+207 AKI
-222 EVVKQISNP
+222 
-231 KVNERRNYP
+231 NERRSYP

-265 HDDAVPEIKTDAVTD
+265 HDETIRETEPEINVTD
-280 NIETDDFNDEKPF
+280 EVETADYSNEKPF
-293 IFDDNIEENEPAD
+293 IFDDNIEENEPIENIAQTE
-306 NLVQEDDVTCE
+306 NVTNVTCE
-317 TVAEKTDESV
+317 TVEETNVSIDENLSET
-327 KQDTFEEKIDDEAH
+327 QTANDTNATFEYTAQEDKAANDE
-341 NATDTFEHIE
+341 
-351 KEKVENIAEA
+351 
-361 YSEEDDD
+361 YSDEEDD
-368 LLSVEDGTTSNRRE
+368 LLAVEDGTTSNRRE
-382 YKSILSSLFPKNEEK
+382 YKSILSSLFPKKEEK
-397 HENSEVYPREEVK
+397 HAATEIETDNSE
-410 TAQDERYNSYAD
+410 ERTERNEQTRYFD
-422 DDYLPTRTE
+422 DDYSPARSE
-431 IDRYYEENVAAKDRY
+431 IDGYYEENVSSERYPSDDETAEITNEKTDR
-446 ASDNELNE
+446 
-454 VKNEE
+454 
-459 NNRAGQ
+459 RQ
-465 SYYDSEGSTDFSDLY
+465 QTYYDGEGSTDFSDLY
-480 AMAKREGF
+480 NMAKREGF

-498 YNGDKV
+498 YYGDRV
-504 LVNKLNFHSSLIWYL
+504 FVNKLNFHSSIIWYL

-529 LTLSQIVNWPSTVK
+529 LTLSQIVNWSSSAK

-548 ATAVFPVVCFVIYN
+548 STAVFPVVCFVIYN
-562 INKTKA
+562 INKTKT

-586 FQLTIIILCVA
+586 FQITIIILCVA
-597 LFASVDFGD
+597 LFASVDFGN
-606 IKEVTSF
+606 IIEVTSF

-619 FALNVPLYFMIKYA
+619 FALNIPIYFMIKYA

-638 KYFIGEKAAKK
+638 KYFVGDKTTRK

>member
-23 GDKDSNEIRKNIEE
+23 GDKDSNEIRKNIED

-106 VDTVQEKPENDV
+106 VDTVQEKTETDLM
-118 IMRAEDFPIPS
+118 MRTEDFPIPS
-129 ENPYET
+129 ENPYES
-135 PDNSAENAPIEE
+135 PVLSAENDQKIDEKSIE
-147 NRIDN
+147 N
-152 LPENA
+152 LPEDA
-157 YDTHVTIQNE
+157 YDTHVTVNNE
-167 PEKPSE
+167 TETQSE

-188 GELGFDGDKTE
+188 GELGFENDKTDNE
-199 PEKPNDET
+199 NANNETFFEKNTSENVSKLQENKALPN
-207 AETQNISYETERNTQ
+207 AKI
-222 EVVKQISNP
+222 
-231 KVNERRNYP
+231 NERRSYP

-265 HDDAVPEIKTDAVTD
+265 HDETIRETEPEINVTD
-280 NIETDDFNDEKPF
+280 EVETVDQNNEKPF
-293 IFDDNIEENEPAD
+293 IFDDNIEENEPIENIAQTE
-306 NLVQEDDVTCE
+306 NVTNVTCE
-317 TVAEKTDESV
+317 TVEETNVSIDENPSET
-327 KQDTFEEKIDDEAH
+327 QTSNDTNATFEYTAQEDKAANDE
-341 NATDTFEHIE
+341 
-351 KEKVENIAEA
+351 
-361 YSEEDDD
+361 YSDEEDD
-368 LLSVEDGTTSNRRE
+368 LLAVEDGTTSNRRE
-382 YKSILSSLFPKNEEK
+382 YKSILSSLFPKKEEK
-397 HENSEVYPREEVK
+397 HAATEIETDNSE
-410 TAQDERYNSYAD
+410 ERTERNEQTRYFD
-422 DDYLPTRTE
+422 DDYSPARSE
-431 IDRYYEENVAAKDRY
+431 IDGYYEENVSSGRYPSDDETAEIANEKTDR
-446 ASDNELNE
+446 
-454 VKNEE
+454 
-459 NNRAGQ
+459 RQ
-465 SYYDSEGSTDFSDLY
+465 QTYYDGEGSTDFSDLY
-480 AMAKREGF
+480 NMAKREGF

-498 YNGDKV
+498 YYGDRV
-504 LVNKLNFHSSLIWYL
+504 FINKLNFHSSIIWYL

-529 LTLSQIVNWPSTVK
+529 LTLSQIVNWSSSAK

-548 ATAVFPVVCFVIYN
+548 STAVFPVVCFVIYN
-562 INKTKA
+562 INKTKT

-586 FQLTIIILCVA
+586 FQITIIILCVA
-597 LFASVDFGD
+597 LFASVDFGN
-606 IKEVTSF
+606 IIEVTSF

-619 FALNVPLYFMIKYA
+619 FALNIPIYFMIKYA

-638 KYFIGEKAAKK
+638 KYFVGDKTTRK

>member
-23 GDKDSNEIRKNIEE
+23 GDKDSNEIRKNIED

-106 VDTVQEKPENDV
+106 VDTVQEKPENDLM
-118 IMRAEDFPIPS
+118 MRTEDFPIPS
-129 ENPYET
+129 ENPYES
-135 PDNSAENAPIEE
+135 PVLSAENDQKIDEKSIE
-147 NRIDN
+147 N
-152 LPENA
+152 LPEDA
-157 YDTHVTIQNE
+157 YDTHVTVHNE
-167 PEKPSE
+167 TETQSE

-188 GELGFDGDKTE
+188 GELGFENDKKDNENANNETFV
-199 PEKPNDET
+199 EKNTSENVSKLQENKALPN
-207 AETQNISYETERNTQ
+207 AKI
-222 EVVKQISNP
+222 
-231 KVNERRNYP
+231 NERRSYP

-259 VEITVN
+259 VEIAVN
-265 HDDAVPEIKTDAVTD
+265 HDETIPETEPEINVTD
-280 NIETDDFNDEKPF
+280 EVETADQNNEKPF
-293 IFDDNIEENEPAD
+293 IFDDNIEENEPIENTAQTE
-306 NLVQEDDVTCE
+306 NVTNVTCE
-317 TVAEKTDESV
+317 TVEETNVSIDENPSET
-327 KQDTFEEKIDDEAH
+327 QTANDTNATFEYTAQEDKAANDE
-341 NATDTFEHIE
+341 
-351 KEKVENIAEA
+351 
-361 YSEEDDD
+361 YSDEEDD
-368 LLSVEDGTTSNRRE
+368 LLAVEDGTTSNRRE
-382 YKSILSSLFPKNEEK
+382 YKSILSSLFPKKEEK
-397 HENSEVYPREEVK
+397 HAATEIETDNSE
-410 TAQDERYNSYAD
+410 ERTERNEQTRYFN
-422 DDYLPTRTE
+422 DDYSPARSET
-431 IDRYYEENVAAKDRY
+431 DGYYEENVSSGRYPSDDETAEIVNEKTDR
-446 ASDNELNE
+446 
-454 VKNEE
+454 
-459 NNRAGQ
+459 RQ
-465 SYYDSEGSTDFSDLY
+465 QTYYDGEGSTDFSDLY
-480 AMAKREGF
+480 NMAKREGF

-498 YNGDKV
+498 YYGDRV
-504 LVNKLNFHSSLIWYL
+504 FINKLNFHSSIIWYL

-529 LTLSQIVNWPSTVK
+529 LTLSQIVNWSSSAK

-548 ATAVFPVVCFVIYN
+548 STAVFPVVCFVIYN
-562 INKTKA
+562 INKTKT

-586 FQLTIIILCVA
+586 FQITIIILCVA
-597 LFASVDFGD
+597 LFASVDFGN
-606 IKEVTSF
+606 IIEVTSF

-619 FALNVPLYFMIKYA
+619 FALNIPIYFMIKYA

-638 KYFIGEKAAKK
+638 KYFVGDKTTRK

>member
-23 GDKDSNEIRKNIEE
+23 GDKDSNEIRKNIED

-106 VDTVQEKPENDV
+106 VDTVQEKPENDLM
-118 IMRAEDFPIPS
+118 MRTEDFPIPS
-129 ENPYET
+129 ENPYES
-135 PDNSAENAPIEE
+135 PVLSAENDQKIDEKSIE
-147 NRIDN
+147 N
-152 LPENA
+152 LPEDA
-157 YDTHVTIQNE
+157 YDTRVTAHNE
-167 PEKPSE
+167 TETQSE

-188 GELGFDGDKTE
+188 GELGFENDKTDNE
-199 PEKPNDET
+199 NANNETFVEKNTSENVSKLQENKALPN
-207 AETQNISYETERNTQ
+207 AKI
-222 EVVKQISNP
+222 
-231 KVNERRNYP
+231 NERRSYP

-265 HDDAVPEIKTDAVTD
+265 HDETIRETEPEINVTD
-280 NIETDDFNDEKPF
+280 EVETADQNNEKPF
-293 IFDDNIEENEPAD
+293 IFDDNIEENEPIENIAQTE
-306 NLVQEDDVTCE
+306 NVTCE
-317 TVAEKTDESV
+317 TVEETNVSIDENPSET
-327 KQDTFEEKIDDEAH
+327 QTANDTNATFEYTAQEDKAANDE
-341 NATDTFEHIE
+341 
-351 KEKVENIAEA
+351 
-361 YSEEDDD
+361 YSDEEDD
-368 LLSVEDGTTSNRRE
+368 LLAVEDGTTSNRRE
-382 YKSILSSLFPKNEEK
+382 YKSILSSLFPKKEEK
-397 HENSEVYPREEVK
+397 HAATEIETDNSE
-410 TAQDERYNSYAD
+410 ERTERNEQTRYFD
-422 DDYLPTRTE
+422 DDYSPARSET
-431 IDRYYEENVAAKDRY
+431 DGYYEENVSSGRYPSDDETAEIANEKTDR
-446 ASDNELNE
+446 
-454 VKNEE
+454 
-459 NNRAGQ
+459 RQ
-465 SYYDSEGSTDFSDLY
+465 QTYYDGEGSTDFSDLY
-480 AMAKREGF
+480 NMAKREGF

-498 YNGDKV
+498 YYGDRV
-504 LVNKLNFHSSLIWYL
+504 FVNKLNFHSSIIWYL

-529 LTLSQIVNWPSTVK
+529 LTFSQIVNWSSSAK

-548 ATAVFPVVCFVIYN
+548 STAVFPVVCFVIYN
-562 INKTKA
+562 INKTKT

-586 FQLTIIILCVA
+586 FQITIIILCVA
-597 LFASVDFGD
+597 LFASVDFGN
-606 IKEVTSF
+606 IIEVTSF

-619 FALNVPLYFMIKYA
+619 FALNIPIYFMIKYA

-638 KYFIGEKAAKK
+638 KYYVGDKTTKK

>member
-23 GDKDSNEIRKNIEE
+23 GDKDSNEIRKNIED

-106 VDTVQEKPENDV
+106 VDTVQEKTETDLM
-118 IMRAEDFPIPS
+118 MRTEDFPIPS
-129 ENPYET
+129 ENPYES
-135 PDNSAENAPIEE
+135 PVLSAENDQKIDEKSIE
-147 NRIDN
+147 N
-152 LPENA
+152 LPEDA
-157 YDTHVTIQNE
+157 YDTHVTVHNE
-167 PEKPSE
+167 TETQSE

-188 GELGFDGDKTE
+188 GELGFENDKTDNE
-199 PEKPNDET
+199 NANNETFVEKNTSENVSKLQENKALPN
-207 AETQNISYETERNTQ
+207 AKI
-222 EVVKQISNP
+222 
-231 KVNERRNYP
+231 NERRSYP

-265 HDDAVPEIKTDAVTD
+265 HDETIRETEPEINVTD
-280 NIETDDFNDEKPF
+280 EVETADQNNEKPF
-293 IFDDNIEENEPAD
+293 IFDDNIEENEPIENIAQTE
-306 NLVQEDDVTCE
+306 NVTCE
-317 TVAEKTDESV
+317 TLEETNVSIDENPSET
-327 KQDTFEEKIDDEAH
+327 QTANDTNATFEYTAQEDKAANDE
-341 NATDTFEHIE
+341 
-351 KEKVENIAEA
+351 
-361 YSEEDDD
+361 YSDEEDD
-368 LLSVEDGTTSNRRE
+368 LLAVEDGTTSNRRE
-382 YKSILSSLFPKNEEK
+382 YKSILSSLFPKKEEK
-397 HENSEVYPREEVK
+397 HAATEIETDNSE
-410 TAQDERYNSYAD
+410 ERTDRNEQTRYFD
-422 DDYLPTRTE
+422 DDYSPARSE
-431 IDRYYEENVAAKDRY
+431 IDGYYEENVSSGRYPSDDETAEIANEKTDR
-446 ASDNELNE
+446 
-454 VKNEE
+454 
-459 NNRAGQ
+459 RQ
-465 SYYDSEGSTDFSDLY
+465 QTYYDGEGSTDFSDLY
-480 AMAKREGF
+480 NMAKREGF

-498 YNGDKV
+498 YYGDRV
-504 LVNKLNFHSSLIWYL
+504 FINKLNFHSSIIWYL

-529 LTLSQIVNWPSTVK
+529 LTLSQIVNWSSSAK

-548 ATAVFPVVCFVIYN
+548 STAVFPVVCFVIYN
-562 INKTKA
+562 INKTKT

-586 FQLTIIILCVA
+586 FQITIIILCVA
-597 LFASVDFGD
+597 LFASVDFGN
-606 IKEVTSF
+606 IREVTSF

-619 FALNVPLYFMIKYA
+619 FALNIPIYFMIKYA

-638 KYFIGEKAAKK
+638 KYYVGDKTNRK

>member
-23 GDKDSNEIRKNIEE
+23 GDKDSNEIRKNIED
-37 RSDNKFSVKQGTF
+37 RSDKKFSVKQGTF

-106 VDTVQEKPENDV
+106 VDTVQEKTETDLM
-118 IMRAEDFPIPS
+118 MRTEDFPIPS
-129 ENPYET
+129 ENPYES
-135 PDNSAENAPIEE
+135 PVLSAENDQKIDEKSIE
-147 NRIDN
+147 N
-152 LPENA
+152 LPEDA
-157 YDTHVTIQNE
+157 YDTHVTVHNE
-167 PEKPSE
+167 TETQSE

-188 GELGFDGDKTE
+188 GELGFENDKTDNE
-199 PEKPNDET
+199 NANNETFVEKNTSENVSKLQENKALPN
-207 AETQNISYETERNTQ
+207 AKI
-222 EVVKQISNP
+222 
-231 KVNERRNYP
+231 NERRSYP

-265 HDDAVPEIKTDAVTD
+265 HDETIRETEPEINVTD
-280 NIETDDFNDEKPF
+280 EVETADYSNEKPF
-293 IFDDNIEENEPAD
+293 IFDDNIEENEPIENTAQTE
-306 NLVQEDDVTCE
+306 NVTCE
-317 TVAEKTDESV
+317 TVEETNVSIDENPSETQTTD
-327 KQDTFEEKIDDEAH
+327 DTNATFEYTAQEDKAANDE
-341 NATDTFEHIE
+341 
-351 KEKVENIAEA
+351 
-361 YSEEDDD
+361 YSDEEDD
-368 LLSVEDGTTSNRRE
+368 LLAVEDGTTSNRRE
-382 YKSILSSLFPKNEEK
+382 YKSILSSLFPKKEEK
-397 HENSEVYPREEVK
+397 HAATEIETDNSE
-410 TAQDERYNSYAD
+410 ERTERNEQTRYFD
-422 DDYLPTRTE
+422 DDYSPARSET
-431 IDRYYEENVAAKDRY
+431 DGYYEENVSSGRYPSDDETAEIANEKTDR
-446 ASDNELNE
+446 
-454 VKNEE
+454 
-459 NNRAGQ
+459 RQ
-465 SYYDSEGSTDFSDLY
+465 QTYYDGEGSTDFSDLY
-480 AMAKREGF
+480 NMAKREGF

-498 YNGDKV
+498 YYGDRV
-504 LVNKLNFHSSLIWYL
+504 FINKLNFHSSIIWYL

-529 LTLSQIVNWPSTVK
+529 LTLSQIVNWSSSAK

-548 ATAVFPVVCFVIYN
+548 STAVFPVVCFVIYN
-562 INKTKA
+562 INKTKT

-586 FQLTIIILCVA
+586 FQITIIILCVA
-597 LFASVDFGD
+597 LFASVDFGN

-619 FALNVPLYFMIKYA
+619 FALNVPIYFMIKYA

-638 KYFIGEKAAKK
+638 KYYVGDKTTRK

>member
-23 GDKDSNEIRKNIEE
+23 GDKDSNEIRKNIED

-106 VDTVQEKPENDV
+106 VDTVQEKPETDLM
-118 IMRAEDFPIPS
+118 MRTEDFPIPS
-129 ENPYET
+129 ENPYES
-135 PDNSAENAPIEE
+135 PVLSDENDQKIDEKSIE
-147 NRIDN
+147 N
-152 LPENA
+152 LPEDA
-157 YDTHVTIQNE
+157 YDTHVTVHNE
-167 PEKPSE
+167 TETQSE

-188 GELGFDGDKTE
+188 GELGFENDKTDNE
-199 PEKPNDET
+199 NANNETFVEKNTSENVSKLHENKEYPN
-207 AETQNISYETERNTQ
+207 AKI
-222 EVVKQISNP
+222 
-231 KVNERRNYP
+231 NERRSYP

-265 HDDAVPEIKTDAVTD
+265 HDETIRETEPEINVTD
-280 NIETDDFNDEKPF
+280 EVETADYSNEKPF
-293 IFDDNIEENEPAD
+293 IFDDNIEENEPIENTAQTE
-306 NLVQEDDVTCE
+306 NVTNVTCE
-317 TVAEKTDESV
+317 TVEETNVSIDENPSET
-327 KQDTFEEKIDDEAH
+327 QTTNDTNATFEYTAQEDKAANDE
-341 NATDTFEHIE
+341 
-351 KEKVENIAEA
+351 
-361 YSEEDDD
+361 YSDEEDD
-368 LLSVEDGTTSNRRE
+368 LLAVEDGTTSNRRE
-382 YKSILSSLFPKNEEK
+382 YKSILSSLFPKKEEK
-397 HENSEVYPREEVK
+397 HAATEIETDNSE
-410 TAQDERYNSYAD
+410 ERTERNEQTRYFD
-422 DDYLPTRTE
+422 DDYSPARSET
-431 IDRYYEENVAAKDRY
+431 DGYYEENVSSGRYPSDDETAEIANEKTDR
-446 ASDNELNE
+446 
-454 VKNEE
+454 
-459 NNRAGQ
+459 RQ
-465 SYYDSEGSTDFSDLY
+465 QTYYDGEGSTDFSDLY
-480 AMAKREGF
+480 NMAKREGF

-498 YNGDKV
+498 YYGDRV
-504 LVNKLNFHSSLIWYL
+504 FVNKLNFHSSIIWYL

-529 LTLSQIVNWPSTVK
+529 LTLSQIVNWSSSAK

-548 ATAVFPVVCFVIYN
+548 STAVFPVVCFVIYN
-562 INKTKA
+562 INKTKT

-586 FQLTIIILCVA
+586 FQITIIILCVA
-597 LFASVDFGD
+597 LFASVDFGN

-619 FALNVPLYFMIKYA
+619 FALNITIYFMIKYA

-638 KYFIGEKAAKK
+638 KYYVGDKTTRK

>member
-23 GDKDSNEIRKNIEE
+23 GDKDSNEIRKNIED

-106 VDTVQEKPENDV
+106 VDTVQEKTETDLM
-118 IMRAEDFPIPS
+118 MRTEDFPIPS
-129 ENPYET
+129 ENPYESLVL
-135 PDNSAENAPIEE
+135 SAENDQKIDEKSIE
-147 NRIDN
+147 N
-152 LPENA
+152 LPEDA
-157 YDTHVTIQNE
+157 YDTHVTVHNE
-167 PEKPSE
+167 TETQSE

-188 GELGFDGDKTE
+188 GELGFENDKTDNE
-199 PEKPNDET
+199 NANNETFVENNTSENVSKLQENKALPN
-207 AETQNISYETERNTQ
+207 AKI
-222 EVVKQISNP
+222 
-231 KVNERRNYP
+231 NERRSYP

-265 HDDAVPEIKTDAVTD
+265 HDETVRETEPEINVTD
-280 NIETDDFNDEKPF
+280 EVETADQNNEKPF
-293 IFDDNIEENEPAD
+293 IFDDNIEENEPIENTAQTE
-306 NLVQEDDVTCE
+306 NVTCE
-317 TVAEKTDESV
+317 TVEETNVSIDENPSET
-327 KQDTFEEKIDDEAH
+327 QTANDTNATFEYTAQEDKAANDE
-341 NATDTFEHIE
+341 
-351 KEKVENIAEA
+351 
-361 YSEEDDD
+361 YSDEEDD
-368 LLSVEDGTTSNRRE
+368 LLAVEDGTTSNRRE
-382 YKSILSSLFPKNEEK
+382 YKSILSSLFPKKEEK
-397 HENSEVYPREEVK
+397 HAATEIETDNSE
-410 TAQDERYNSYAD
+410 ERTERNEQTRYFD
-422 DDYLPTRTE
+422 DDYSPARSET
-431 IDRYYEENVAAKDRY
+431 DGYYEENVSSGRYPSDGETAEIANEKSDR
-446 ASDNELNE
+446 
-454 VKNEE
+454 
-459 NNRAGQ
+459 RQ
-465 SYYDSEGSTDFSDLY
+465 QTYYDGEGSTDFSDLY
-480 AMAKREGF
+480 NMAKREGF

-498 YNGDKV
+498 YYGDRV
-504 LVNKLNFHSSLIWYL
+504 FVNKLNFHSSIIWYL

-529 LTLSQIVNWPSTVK
+529 LTLSQIVNWSSSAK

-548 ATAVFPVVCFVIYN
+548 STAVFPVVCFVIYN
-562 INKTKA
+562 INKTKT

-586 FQLTIIILCVA
+586 FQITIIILCVA
-597 LFASVDFGD
+597 LFASVDFGN

-619 FALNVPLYFMIKYA
+619 FALNIPIYFMIKYA

-638 KYFIGEKAAKK
+638 KYFVGDKTTRK

>member
-23 GDKDSNEIRKNIEE
+23 GDKDSNEIRKNIED

-106 VDTVQEKPENDV
+106 VDTVQEKPETDLM
-118 IMRAEDFPIPS
+118 MRTEDFPIPS
-129 ENPYET
+129 ENPYES
-135 PDNSAENAPIEE
+135 PVLSDENDQKIDEKSIE
-147 NRIDN
+147 N
-152 LPENA
+152 LPEDA
-157 YDTHVTIQNE
+157 YDTHVTVHNE
-167 PEKPSE
+167 TETQSE

-188 GELGFDGDKTE
+188 GELGFENETDNENANNETFV
-199 PEKPNDET
+199 EKNTSENVSKLQENKALPN
-207 AETQNISYETERNTQ
+207 AKI
-222 EVVKQISNP
+222 
-231 KVNERRNYP
+231 NERRSYP

-265 HDDAVPEIKTDAVTD
+265 HDETVRETEPEINVTD
-280 NIETDDFNDEKPF
+280 EVETTDQNDEKPF
-293 IFDDNIEENEPAD
+293 IFDDNIEENEPIENTAQTE
-306 NLVQEDDVTCE
+306 NVTCE
-317 TVAEKTDESV
+317 TVEETNVSIDENPSET
-327 KQDTFEEKIDDEAH
+327 QTANDTNATFEYTAQEDKAANDE
-341 NATDTFEHIE
+341 
-351 KEKVENIAEA
+351 
-361 YSEEDDD
+361 YSDEEDD
-368 LLSVEDGTTSNRRE
+368 LLAVEDGTTSNRRE
-382 YKSILSSLFPKNEEK
+382 YKSILSSLFPKKEEK
-397 HENSEVYPREEVK
+397 HAATEIETDNSE
-410 TAQDERYNSYAD
+410 ERTERNEQTRYFD
-422 DDYLPTRTE
+422 DDYSPARSET
-431 IDRYYEENVAAKDRY
+431 DGYYEENVSSGRYPSDDETAEIANEKTDR
-446 ASDNELNE
+446 
-454 VKNEE
+454 
-459 NNRAGQ
+459 RQ
-465 SYYDSEGSTDFSDLY
+465 QTYYDGEGSTDFSDLY
-480 AMAKREGF
+480 NMAKREGF

-498 YNGDKV
+498 YYGDRV
-504 LVNKLNFHSSLIWYL
+504 FINKLNFHSSIIWYL
-519 VLFVEMLIMN
+519 ILFVEMLIMN
-529 LTLSQIVNWPSTVK
+529 LTLSQIVNWSSSAK

-548 ATAVFPVVCFVIYN
+548 STAVFPVVCFVIYN
-562 INKTKA
+562 INKTKT

-586 FQLTIIILCVA
+586 FQITIIILCVA
-597 LFASVDFGD
+597 LFASVDFGN

-619 FALNVPLYFMIKYA
+619 FALNIPIYFMIKYA

-638 KYFIGEKAAKK
+638 KYYVGDKTTRK

>member
-23 GDKDSNEIRKNIEE
+23 GDKDSNEIRKNIED

-106 VDTVQEKPENDV
+106 VDTVQEKTETDLM
-118 IMRAEDFPIPS
+118 MRTEDFPIPS
-129 ENPYET
+129 ENPYES
-135 PDNSAENAPIEE
+135 PVLSAENDQKIDEKSIE
-147 NRIDN
+147 N
-152 LPENA
+152 LPEDA
-157 YDTHVTIQNE
+157 YDTHVTVHNE
-167 PEKPSE
+167 TETQSE

-188 GELGFDGDKTE
+188 GELGFENDKTDNE
-199 PEKPNDET
+199 NANNETFVEKNTSENVSKLQENKALPN
-207 AETQNISYETERNTQ
+207 AKI
-222 EVVKQISNP
+222 
-231 KVNERRNYP
+231 NERRSYP

-265 HDDAVPEIKTDAVTD
+265 HDETVRETEPEINVTD
-280 NIETDDFNDEKPF
+280 EVETADHSNEKPF
-293 IFDDNIEENEPAD
+293 IFDDNIEENEPIENTAQTE
-306 NLVQEDDVTCE
+306 NVTCE
-317 TVAEKTDESV
+317 TVEETNVSIDENPSET
-327 KQDTFEEKIDDEAH
+327 QTANDTNATFEYTAQEDKAANDE
-341 NATDTFEHIE
+341 
-351 KEKVENIAEA
+351 
-361 YSEEDDD
+361 YSDEEDD
-368 LLSVEDGTTSNRRE
+368 LLAVEDGTTSNRRE
-382 YKSILSSLFPKNEEK
+382 YKSILSSLFPKKEEK
-397 HENSEVYPREEVK
+397 HAATEIETDNSE
-410 TAQDERYNSYAD
+410 ERTERNEQTRYFD
-422 DDYLPTRTE
+422 DDYSPARSET
-431 IDRYYEENVAAKDRY
+431 DGYYEENVSSGRYPSDDETAEIANEKTDR
-446 ASDNELNE
+446 
-454 VKNEE
+454 
-459 NNRAGQ
+459 RQ
-465 SYYDSEGSTDFSDLY
+465 QTYYDGEGSTDFSDLY
-480 AMAKREGF
+480 NMAKREGF

-498 YNGDKV
+498 YYGDRV
-504 LVNKLNFHSSLIWYL
+504 FVNKLNFHSSIIWYL

-529 LTLSQIVNWPSTVK
+529 LTLSQIVNWSSSAK

-548 ATAVFPVVCFVIYN
+548 STAVFPVVCFVIYN
-562 INKTKA
+562 INKTKT

-586 FQLTIIILCVA
+586 FQITIIILCVA
-597 LFASVDFGD
+597 LFASVDFGN

-619 FALNVPLYFMIKYA
+619 FALNIPIYFMIKYA

-638 KYFIGEKAAKK
+638 KYYVGDKTTRK

>member
-23 GDKDSNEIRKNIEE
+23 GDKDSNEIRKNIED

-106 VDTVQEKPENDV
+106 VDTVQEKPDNDLM
-118 IMRAEDFPIPS
+118 MRTEDFPIPS
-129 ENPYET
+129 ENPYES
-135 PDNSAENAPIEE
+135 PVLSAENDQKIDEKSIE
-147 NRIDN
+147 N
-152 LPENA
+152 LPEDA
-157 YDTHVTIQNE
+157 YDTRVTIHNE
-167 PEKPSE
+167 TETQSE

-188 GELGFDGDKTE
+188 GELGFENDKTDNE
-199 PEKPNDET
+199 NANNETFVEKNTSENVSKLQENKALPN
-207 AETQNISYETERNTQ
+207 AKI
-222 EVVKQISNP
+222 
-231 KVNERRNYP
+231 NERRSYP

-265 HDDAVPEIKTDAVTD
+265 HDETIRETEPEINVTD
-280 NIETDDFNDEKPF
+280 EVETADQNNEKPF
-293 IFDDNIEENEPAD
+293 IFDDNIEENEPIENTAQTE
-306 NLVQEDDVTCE
+306 NVTNVTCE
-317 TVAEKTDESV
+317 TVEETNVSIDENPSETKTANDTNA
-327 KQDTFEEKIDDEAH
+327 TFEYTAQEDKAANDE
-341 NATDTFEHIE
+341 
-351 KEKVENIAEA
+351 
-361 YSEEDDD
+361 YSDEEDD
-368 LLSVEDGTTSNRRE
+368 LLAVEDGTTSNRRE
-382 YKSILSSLFPKNEEK
+382 YKSILSSLFPKKEEK
-397 HENSEVYPREEVK
+397 HAATEIETDNSE
-410 TAQDERYNSYAD
+410 ERTERNEQTRYFD
-422 DDYLPTRTE
+422 DDYSPARSET
-431 IDRYYEENVAAKDRY
+431 DGYYEENVSSGRYPSDDETAEIANEKTDR
-446 ASDNELNE
+446 
-454 VKNEE
+454 
-459 NNRAGQ
+459 RQ
-465 SYYDSEGSTDFSDLY
+465 QTYYDGEGSTDFSDLY
-480 AMAKREGF
+480 NMAKREGF

-498 YNGDKV
+498 YYGDRV
-504 LVNKLNFHSSLIWYL
+504 FINKLNFHSSIIWYL

-529 LTLSQIVNWPSTVK
+529 LTLSQIVNWSSSAK

-548 ATAVFPVVCFVIYN
+548 STAVFPVVCFVIYN
-562 INKTKA
+562 INKTKT

-586 FQLTIIILCVA
+586 FQITIIILCVA
-597 LFASVDFGD
+597 LFASVDFGN

-619 FALNVPLYFMIKYA
+619 FALNIPIYFMIKYA

-638 KYFIGEKAAKK
+638 KYYVGDKTTRK

>member
-23 GDKDSNEIRKNIEE
+23 GDKDSNEIRKNIED

-106 VDTVQEKPENDV
+106 VDTVQEKPENDLM
-118 IMRAEDFPIPS
+118 MRTEDFPIPS
-129 ENPYET
+129 ENPYES
-135 PDNSAENAPIEE
+135 PVLSAENDQKIDEKSIE
-147 NRIDN
+147 N
-152 LPENA
+152 LPEDA
-157 YDTHVTIQNE
+157 YDTHVTVHNE
-167 PEKPSE
+167 TETQSE

-188 GELGFDGDKTE
+188 GELGFENDKTDNE
-199 PEKPNDET
+199 NANNETFVENNTSENVSKLQEDKEHPN
-207 AETQNISYETERNTQ
+207 AKI
-222 EVVKQISNP
+222 
-231 KVNERRNYP
+231 NERRSYP

-265 HDDAVPEIKTDAVTD
+265 HDETIRETEPEINVTD
-280 NIETDDFNDEKPF
+280 EVETADYSNEKPF
-293 IFDDNIEENEPAD
+293 IFDDNIEENEPIENTAQTE
-306 NLVQEDDVTCE
+306 NVTCE
-317 TVAEKTDESV
+317 TVEETNVSIDENPSET
-327 KQDTFEEKIDDEAH
+327 QTTNDTNATFEYTVQEDKAANDE
-341 NATDTFEHIE
+341 
-351 KEKVENIAEA
+351 
-361 YSEEDDD
+361 YSDEEDD
-368 LLSVEDGTTSNRRE
+368 LLAVEDGTTSNRRE
-382 YKSILSSLFPKNEEK
+382 YKSILSSLFPKKEEK
-397 HENSEVYPREEVK
+397 HAATEIETDNSE
-410 TAQDERYNSYAD
+410 ERTERNEQTRYFD
-422 DDYLPTRTE
+422 DDYSPARSET
-431 IDRYYEENVAAKDRY
+431 DGYYEENVSSGRYPSDDETAEIANEKTDR
-446 ASDNELNE
+446 
-454 VKNEE
+454 
-459 NNRAGQ
+459 RQ
-465 SYYDSEGSTDFSDLY
+465 QTYYDGEGSTDFSDLY
-480 AMAKREGF
+480 NMAKREGF

-529 LTLSQIVNWPSTVK
+529 LTLSRIVNWSSSAK

-548 ATAVFPVVCFVIYN
+548 STAVFPVVCFVIYN
-562 INKTKA
+562 INKTKT

-586 FQLTIIILCVA
+586 FQITIIILCVA
-597 LFASVDFGD
+597 LFASVDFGN

-619 FALNVPLYFMIKYA
+619 FALNIPIYFMIKYA

-638 KYFIGEKAAKK
+638 KYYVGDKTTRK

>member
-23 GDKDSNEIRKNIEE
+23 GDKDSNEIRKNIED

-106 VDTVQEKPENDV
+106 VDTVQEKPENDLM
-118 IMRAEDFPIPS
+118 MRTEDFPIPS
-129 ENPYET
+129 ENPYES
-135 PDNSAENAPIEE
+135 PVLSAENDQKIDEKSIE
-147 NRIDN
+147 N
-152 LPENA
+152 LPEDA
-157 YDTHVTIQNE
+157 YDTHVTVHNE
-167 PEKPSE
+167 TETQSE

-188 GELGFDGDKTE
+188 GELGFENDKPDNENANNETFV
-199 PEKPNDET
+199 EKNTSENVSKLQENKALPN
-207 AETQNISYETERNTQ
+207 AKI
-222 EVVKQISNP
+222 
-231 KVNERRNYP
+231 NERRSYP

-265 HDDAVPEIKTDAVTD
+265 HDETIRETEPEINVTD
-280 NIETDDFNDEKPF
+280 EVETADQNNEKPF
-293 IFDDNIEENEPAD
+293 IFDDNIEENEPIENIAQTE
-306 NLVQEDDVTCE
+306 NVTCE
-317 TVAEKTDESV
+317 TVEETNVSIDENPSET
-327 KQDTFEEKIDDEAH
+327 QTANDTNATFEYTAQEDKAANDE
-341 NATDTFEHIE
+341 
-351 KEKVENIAEA
+351 
-361 YSEEDDD
+361 YSDEEDD
-368 LLSVEDGTTSNRRE
+368 LLAVEDGTTSNRRE
-382 YKSILSSLFPKNEEK
+382 YKSILSSLFPKKEEK
-397 HENSEVYPREEVK
+397 HATTEIETDNSE
-410 TAQDERYNSYAD
+410 ERTERNEQTRYFD
-422 DDYLPTRTE
+422 DDYSPARSE
-431 IDRYYEENVAAKDRY
+431 IDGYYEENVSSGRYPSDDETAEIANEKTDR
-446 ASDNELNE
+446 
-454 VKNEE
+454 
-459 NNRAGQ
+459 RQ
-465 SYYDSEGSTDFSDLY
+465 QTYYDGEGSTDFSDLY
-480 AMAKREGF
+480 NMAKREGF

-504 LVNKLNFHSSLIWYL
+504 LVNKLNFHSSIIWYL

-529 LTLSQIVNWPSTVK
+529 LTLSQIVNWSSSAK

-548 ATAVFPVVCFVIYN
+548 STAVFPVVCFVIYN
-562 INKTKA
+562 INKTKT

-586 FQLTIIILCVA
+586 FQITIIILCVA
-597 LFASVDFGD
+597 LFASVDFGN

-619 FALNVPLYFMIKYA
+619 FALNIPIYFMIKYA

-638 KYFIGEKAAKK
+638 KYFVGDKTTRK

>member
-23 GDKDSNEIRKNIEE
+23 GDKDSNEIRKNIED

-106 VDTVQEKPENDV
+106 VDTVQEKPETDLM
-118 IMRAEDFPIPS
+118 MRTEDFPIPS
-129 ENPYET
+129 ENPYES
-135 PDNSAENAPIEE
+135 PVLSAENDQKIDEKSIE
-147 NRIDN
+147 N
-152 LPENA
+152 LPEDA
-157 YDTHVTIQNE
+157 YDTHVTVHNE
-167 PEKPSE
+167 TETQSE

-188 GELGFDGDKTE
+188 CELGFENDKTDNE
-199 PEKPNDET
+199 NANNETFVEKNTSENVSKLQENKALPN
-207 AETQNISYETERNTQ
+207 AKI
-222 EVVKQISNP
+222 
-231 KVNERRNYP
+231 NERRSYP

-265 HDDAVPEIKTDAVTD
+265 HDETIRETEPEINVTD
-280 NIETDDFNDEKPF
+280 EVETADQNNEKPF
-293 IFDDNIEENEPAD
+293 IFDDNIEENEPIENTAQTE
-306 NLVQEDDVTCE
+306 NVTCE
-317 TVAEKTDESV
+317 TVEETNVSIDENPSET
-327 KQDTFEEKIDDEAH
+327 QTANDTNATFEYTAQEDKAANDE
-341 NATDTFEHIE
+341 
-351 KEKVENIAEA
+351 
-361 YSEEDDD
+361 YSDEEDD
-368 LLSVEDGTTSNRRE
+368 LLAVEDGTTSNRRE
-382 YKSILSSLFPKNEEK
+382 YKSILSSLFPKKEEK
-397 HENSEVYPREEVK
+397 HAATEIEADNSE
-410 TAQDERYNSYAD
+410 ERTERNEQTRYFD
-422 DDYLPTRTE
+422 DDYSPARSET
-431 IDRYYEENVAAKDRY
+431 DGYYEENVSSGRYPSDDETAEIANEKTDR
-446 ASDNELNE
+446 
-454 VKNEE
+454 
-459 NNRAGQ
+459 RQ
-465 SYYDSEGSTDFSDLY
+465 QTYYDGEGSTDFSDLY
-480 AMAKREGF
+480 NMAKREGF

-498 YNGDKV
+498 YYGDRV
-504 LVNKLNFHSSLIWYL
+504 FVNKLNFHSSIIWYL

-529 LTLSQIVNWPSTVK
+529 LTLSQIVNWSSSAK

-548 ATAVFPVVCFVIYN
+548 STAVFPVVCFVIYN
-562 INKTKA
+562 INKTKT

-586 FQLTIIILCVA
+586 FQITIIILCVA
-597 LFASVDFGD
+597 LFASVDFGN
-606 IKEVTSF
+606 IIEVTSF

-619 FALNVPLYFMIKYA
+619 FALNIPIYFMIKYA

-638 KYFIGEKAAKK
+638 KYYVGDKTTRK

>member
-23 GDKDSNEIRKNIEE
+23 GDKDSNEIRKNIED

-106 VDTVQEKPENDV
+106 VDTVQEKPETDLM
-118 IMRAEDFPIPS
+118 MRTEDFPIPS
-129 ENPYET
+129 ENPYES
-135 PDNSAENAPIEE
+135 PVLSAENDQKIDEKSIE
-147 NRIDN
+147 N
-152 LPENA
+152 LPEDA
-157 YDTHVTIQNE
+157 YDTHVTVHNE
-167 PEKPSE
+167 TETQSE

-188 GELGFDGDKTE
+188 GELGFENDKTDNE
-199 PEKPNDET
+199 NANNETFVEKNTSENVSKLQENKALPN
-207 AETQNISYETERNTQ
+207 AKI
-222 EVVKQISNP
+222 
-231 KVNERRNYP
+231 NERRSYP

-265 HDDAVPEIKTDAVTD
+265 HDETIRETEPEINVTD
-280 NIETDDFNDEKPF
+280 EVETADQNNEKPF
-293 IFDDNIEENEPAD
+293 IFDDNIEENEPIENTAQTE
-306 NLVQEDDVTCE
+306 NVTCE
-317 TVAEKTDESV
+317 TVEETNVSIDENPSET
-327 KQDTFEEKIDDEAH
+327 QTANDTNATFEYTAQEDKAANDE
-341 NATDTFEHIE
+341 
-351 KEKVENIAEA
+351 
-361 YSEEDDD
+361 YSDEEDD
-368 LLSVEDGTTSNRRE
+368 LLAVEDGTTSNRRE
-382 YKSILSSLFPKNEEK
+382 YKSILSSLFPKKEEK
-397 HENSEVYPREEVK
+397 HAATEIEADNSE
-410 TAQDERYNSYAD
+410 ERTERNEQTRYFD
-422 DDYLPTRTE
+422 DDYSPARSET
-431 IDRYYEENVAAKDRY
+431 DGYYEENVSSGRYPSDDETAEIANEKTDR
-446 ASDNELNE
+446 
-454 VKNEE
+454 
-459 NNRAGQ
+459 RQ
-465 SYYDSEGSTDFSDLY
+465 QTYYDGEGSTDFSDLY
-480 AMAKREGF
+480 NMAKREGF

-498 YNGDKV
+498 YYGDRV
-504 LVNKLNFHSSLIWYL
+504 FVNKLNFHSSIIWYL

-529 LTLSQIVNWPSTVK
+529 LTLSQIVNWSSSAK

-548 ATAVFPVVCFVIYN
+548 STAVFPVVCFVIYN
-562 INKTKA
+562 INKTKT

-586 FQLTIIILCVA
+586 FQITIIILCVA
-597 LFASVDFGD
+597 LFASVDFGN
-606 IKEVTSF
+606 IIEVTSF

-619 FALNVPLYFMIKYA
+619 FALNIPIYFMIKYA

-638 KYFIGEKAAKK
+638 KYYVGDKTTRK

>member
-23 GDKDSNEIRKNIEE
+23 GDKDSNEIRKNIED

-106 VDTVQEKPENDV
+106 VDTVQEKPENDLM
-118 IMRAEDFPIPS
+118 MRTEDFPIPS
-129 ENPYET
+129 ENPYES
-135 PDNSAENAPIEE
+135 PVLSAENDQKIDEKSIE
-147 NRIDN
+147 N
-152 LPENA
+152 LPEDA
-157 YDTHVTIQNE
+157 YDTHVTVHNE
-167 PEKPSE
+167 TETQSE

-188 GELGFDGDKTE
+188 GELGFENDKTDNE
-199 PEKPNDET
+199 NANNETFVEKNTSENVSKLQENKALPN
-207 AETQNISYETERNTQ
+207 AKI
-222 EVVKQISNP
+222 
-231 KVNERRNYP
+231 NERRSYP

-265 HDDAVPEIKTDAVTD
+265 HDETVRETEPEINVTD
-280 NIETDDFNDEKPF
+280 EVETADQNNEKPF
-293 IFDDNIEENEPAD
+293 IFDDNIEENEPIENIAQTE
-306 NLVQEDDVTCE
+306 NVTCE
-317 TVAEKTDESV
+317 TVEETNVSIDENPSET
-327 KQDTFEEKIDDEAH
+327 QTANDTNATFEYTAQEDKAANDE
-341 NATDTFEHIE
+341 
-351 KEKVENIAEA
+351 
-361 YSEEDDD
+361 YSDEEDD
-368 LLSVEDGTTSNRRE
+368 LLAVEDGTTSNRRE
-382 YKSILSSLFPKNEEK
+382 YKSILSSLFPKKEEK
-397 HENSEVYPREEVK
+397 HAATEIETDNSE
-410 TAQDERYNSYAD
+410 ERTERNEQTRYFD
-422 DDYLPTRTE
+422 DDYSPARSE
-431 IDRYYEENVAAKDRY
+431 IDGYYEENVSSGRYPSDDETAEIANEKTDR
-446 ASDNELNE
+446 
-454 VKNEE
+454 
-459 NNRAGQ
+459 RQ
-465 SYYDSEGSTDFSDLY
+465 QTYYDGEGSTDFSDLY
-480 AMAKREGF
+480 NMAKREGF

-498 YNGDKV
+498 YYGDRV
-504 LVNKLNFHSSLIWYL
+504 FINKLNFHSSIIWYL

-529 LTLSQIVNWPSTVK
+529 LTLSQIVNWSSSAK

-548 ATAVFPVVCFVIYN
+548 STAVFPVVCFVIYN
-562 INKTKA
+562 INKTKT

-586 FQLTIIILCVA
+586 FQITIIILCVA
-597 LFASVDFGD
+597 LFASVDFGN
-606 IKEVTSF
+606 IIEVTSF

-619 FALNVPLYFMIKYA
+619 FALNIPIYFMIKYA

-638 KYFIGEKAAKK
+638 KYYVGDKTTRK

>member
-23 GDKDSNEIRKNIEE
+23 GDKDSNEIRKNIED
-37 RSDNKFSVKQGTF
+37 RSDKKFSVKQGTF

-106 VDTVQEKPENDV
+106 VDTVQEKTETDLM
-118 IMRAEDFPIPS
+118 MRTEDFPIPS
-129 ENPYET
+129 ENPYES
-135 PDNSAENAPIEE
+135 PVLSDENDQKIDEKSIE
-147 NRIDN
+147 N
-152 LPENA
+152 LPDDA
-157 YDTHVTIQNE
+157 YDTHVTVHNE
-167 PEKPSE
+167 TETQSE

-188 GELGFDGDKTE
+188 GELGIENDKTDNE
-199 PEKPNDET
+199 NANNETFVEKDTSENVSKLQENKALPN
-207 AETQNISYETERNTQ
+207 AKI
-222 EVVKQISNP
+222 
-231 KVNERRNYP
+231 NERRSYP

-265 HDDAVPEIKTDAVTD
+265 HDETIRETEPEINVTD
-280 NIETDDFNDEKPF
+280 EVETADQNDEKPF
-293 IFDDNIEENEPAD
+293 IFDDNIEENEPIENTAQTE
-306 NLVQEDDVTCE
+306 NVTCE
-317 TVAEKTDESV
+317 TVEETNVSIDENPSET
-327 KQDTFEEKIDDEAH
+327 QTANDTFEYTAQEDKAANDE
-341 NATDTFEHIE
+341 
-351 KEKVENIAEA
+351 
-361 YSEEDDD
+361 YSDEEDD
-368 LLSVEDGTTSNRRE
+368 LLAVEDGTTSNRRE
-382 YKSILSSLFPKNEEK
+382 YKSILSSLFPKKEEK
-397 HENSEVYPREEVK
+397 HAATEIETDNSE
-410 TAQDERYNSYAD
+410 ERTERNEQTRYFD
-422 DDYLPTRTE
+422 DDYSPARSE
-431 IDRYYEENVAAKDRY
+431 IDGYYEENVSSGRYPSDDETAEIANEKTDR
-446 ASDNELNE
+446 
-454 VKNEE
+454 
-459 NNRAGQ
+459 RQ
-465 SYYDSEGSTDFSDLY
+465 QTYYDGEGSTDFSDLY
-480 AMAKREGF
+480 NMAKREGF

-498 YNGDKV
+498 YYGDRV
-504 LVNKLNFHSSLIWYL
+504 FVNKLNFHSSIIWYL

-529 LTLSQIVNWPSTVK
+529 LTLSQIVNWSSSAK

-548 ATAVFPVVCFVIYN
+548 STAVFPVVCFVIYN
-562 INKTKA
+562 INKTKT

-586 FQLTIIILCVA
+586 FQVTIIILCVA
-597 LFASVDFGD
+597 LFASVDFGN

-619 FALNVPLYFMIKYA
+619 FALNIPIYFMIKYA

-638 KYFIGEKAAKK
+638 KYYVGDKTTRK